1 MGGGGGSENISFSVS
16 PSHHSGNWKTS
27 FLYNLAQ
34 VIAQIFPSTM
44 QPIRVRPVTIPPSQ
58 GNTSS
63 SETPLSPKENLKTE
77 EHLLPTNTSHPSPR
91 KRKTTFLLNPV
102 NVRKY
107 THPFLQTE
115 PLSKVSAPS
124 SVLSRRKRAV
134 PEQPQQSQQEQ
145 ATGSKPSKY
154 DLTEKNI
161 EEKLKLTPE
170 QKALITGDLEK
181 LKKAINKYNALKE
194 KNSKVG
200 QEVLIRQSVLLDSIQ
215 KKLYPK
221 EKAQKTQAAAKPKED
236 KAKAEPAK
244 APEAPKPEEK
254 SKTSIEEV
262 LLEVKTEFKSHRVQI
277 EKILHGIWIAGAPP
291 EGTENYIKIFLQT
304 YKDFDFFFWVDK
316 KTYAAAKFSGIM
328 KKIAFAAAV
337 EDLRASTDQSVQAFI
352 KDYDEL
358 KKKYDEKYTQANT
371 EEEKG
376 KYLDDLK
383 KLLEKHNK
391 ISEEIRSR
399 FDILFLKNMI
409 IMQDNF
415 FNYCQLKGIGNI
427 NDEVRVE
434 YLEKEIKLPA
444 EEITQYKE
452 LIKTNEEKV
461 KKIIKAVND
470 DLGEERVKL
479 KDISELKSMQEAQNV
494 YNYELE
500 ALLRWNYAAATDQV
514 RMYMLKELGGI
525 YTDLDMMPSYSQDI
539 LEIIQKH
546 SSSKEKTKE
555 KPPTPED
562 NRLFEDMFC
571 RRAISDA
578 VLKLATGKETEVSL
592 EKIEKDIDLT
602 RLRESDKPKL
612 QALFKDLEKFAKENP
627 PDKPKTAKKGEEAK
641 KSEEGEKAKGA
652 EGGKSEDGA
661 TVKKKSFFQPM
672 SEMTVRDTMP
682 ILRRYHHY
690 DELGW
695 FIRGL
700 NGLMMAHKGSAAVD
714 AVIRG
719 QQEAYQELAALR
731 QEVLSGAFFK
741 SLEDLIHRKHQS
753 LIGGRLV
760 SNFLAKSL
768 FFDFRQDSI
777 MPEAVSTLGI
787 TGPDLI
793 AEVLVEEYRK
803 WGPIGKDFLSPRG
816 NKLGDDAF
824 LGSYTKIFPDPKDKS
839 KFTLD
844 WLSPK
849 SVGSNDVTPADEST
863 WCGSKKRCVAELLFS
878 DNTKFNSYK
887 PKAVTRTRIDIEK
900 FTSLWSEESKKKLPP
915 GLLERFNVFIEEQTL
930 DILKL
935 ADIDQQIYAAMSAIQ
950 DKDPAAKAS
959 LFSLQLQLANLLRSV
974 QFPIEN
980 RVHFFPQAQ
989 NLQKQTHADYIKS
1002 IELYLKTSSTT
1013 NIVLWHSD
1021 QQNWMLL
1028 FKQLLTIAERRVAI
1042 DGLLNPKEKEKK
1054 KDKEKDKEKEKKP
1067 ESSSGSDSSDSE
1079 WSEAHKDFSKYKELL
1094 QKYEE
1099 LKARDTFSLLTE
1111 AELSTFLETTT
1122 KIAEHR
1128 ELFSVIDQIETSIS
1142 SGYTYRTLE
1151 DKIIKWFSLP
1161 ENDRRNHLLDL
1172 LKQLEKDVNKKESK
1186 PKQKEHKE
1194 WLESL
1199 YDQAKGKWIDEPKKN
1214 IQDLLKK
1221 FEGNPRV
1228 ILRNAD
1234 EFLSK
1239 NELFQKMILTGYPFA
1254 DSLEIMRFMV
1264 ADEGISGIFS
1274 KEPIL
1279 PPPSHSLVG
1288 ILKELYGESSIDL
1301 QDALPAVYE
1310 WILANEEN
1318 TKEEA
1323 FRLLPEGL
1331 GEKLKDKLP
1340 HDLLVPPIDSSV
1352 SPLGVHYSVERGI
1365 ESENV
1370 MASMGGGFFNSVT
1383 YSMARYME
1391 ALFELQQKI
1400 LKKELKSESEIKSIL
1415 EKKGAGPLYNTERAK
1430 LLLEYSKL
1438 GYYLSL
1444 KEINTAAAGLHNL
1457 GQASAHLITQP
1468 IPGAGRVILRDH
1480 DFGLP
1485 LATSM
1490 TDPVGLRS
1498 YDYSGIGGRKDV
1510 FSTPPDVPTLHK
1522 IIDRVKYNLIDWPEF
1537 SSKFSGIF
1545 GDLAFRLGA
1554 KTLELHPQTF
1564 LYRIEG
1570 RCMGLSYLF
1579 LNAQDKMSYS
1589 TLQHNLVTVSSLFQ
1603 TKERDK
1609 LPLSQQDNKF
1619 LKRALDLIEWLQHRG
1634 NRELQIGGVLSS
1646 LEWDISSL
1654 TKLFEKPS
1662 TSSVLVTT
1670 PTHVVT
1676 LHFFN
1681 GIARVTDPNFG
1692 HVDFP
1697 TLEAALYFIEFMV
1710 QVTSEIKARYGISD
1724 DKTVSEQLKVYVADS
1739 PEARNFLQETTDAG
1753 LLTNH
1758 QMTTLERMIVRGEVT
1773 FSGIRTTWSTL
1784 FGMGLTLGGKRIDEK
1799 VKETDLDKALIDG
1812 DVLSDYLS
1820 RNSLDESSVALAK
1833 TLVTVLG
1840 FVEGT
1845 QVISPTMITET
1856 PNDVTSLFQ
1865 TSREKVQHFKKI
1877 IQAFFLDL
1885 SQKIK
1890 NSGLKDTDNV
1900 SVKSVTLEENGD
1912 AIVSLEKT
1920 ETSNK
1925 KPQKT
1930 LVTIS
1935 LSLKEISEAFKT
1947 FGKSLNELAS
1957 TGVMDIEL
1965 GLSVLSLIQYA
1976 RLVDAGKGDSAQAI
1990 FSALLDVKELAEM
2003 TLGTIIQALQKK
2015 FITPTGIDGFRTETV
2030 LARQLQKVGTRVGGT
2045 VGKALSF
2052 ASRVLELPVLETVAG
2067 VWGLVTSVE
2076 ELIHAKTHSERV
2088 AAKVQVSF
2096 DVITL
2101 GMTVSSVVAPLVM
2114 LAVGPIAA
2122 IGMGATS
2129 IARNVAYKEERHYA
2143 WLEYKRFLETAAKHV
2158 LFAYPHKH
2166 LLDLSGNQVL
2176 GDVFLDLRTN
2186 PPILKGKPSYNYDS
2200 LLGSVP
2206 EWTDKQVRNR
2216 LGYAFSITPEWALA
2230 KGHANSLWP
2239 REIPKIPKGIYET
2252 VYLGY
2257 GITYKVHT
2265 EIVYLSNQ
2273 ITWRD
2278 AVLDATSRYYKP
2290 PLTEEGKSSTIIGGD
2305 APLNVI
2311 MLRLLDEVTPSRV
2324 NQTMKYKDYKVNIVG
2339 GKGGVTV
2346 QIGGAGIYNITG
2358 NPNVKN
2364 TISFRAIPE
2373 PLGVTFNLSNHNEQL
2388 VPLTR
2393 TNGTKIEPLKIKQK
2407 GFNIIAG
2414 SAGGYDILVGER
2426 DTHFYVSPGGGKIY
2440 SGIGK
2445 NWYHIPRLKGRLDII
2460 LATNSTEHML
2470 LMETFSYNWLPVYEN
2485 INLLPRNTIANS
2497 TTNNTVGIFISNI
2510 DNSTSFER
2518 WENKFTVKL
2527 ADGIT
2532 LQAQKH
2538 IYGNAT
2544 ETNSTINA
2552 TYVTTLG
2559 INTVDQPTWQKSYP
2573 EEPSYVEAILDWL
2586 KEMGWWFVPEVTILQ
2601 KEETTN
2607 FYSKYKTLVYHPNP
2621 FTELDLHPQ
2630 PGYHTRIDGSVG
2642 DTYIFSESPKANIS
2656 TVELTLAE
2664 DADAPQTVD
2673 LSLLVPTSIR
2683 GKMTNHTK
2691 NGTSIDLE
2699 ISSPRYTLP
2708 LQVNWLEHH
2717 FPRGTRFDI
2726 FSNHNPR
2733 LGEWY
2738 EILNKNASIWH
2749 NLFMNSTLIPERL
2762 VGIHSLNNTVSLMI
2776 SSLRRNNEHILGVEN
2791 RGAVNLKVVGQMYAG
2806 KIKGAMENRHWHTFS
2821 QLLSKFD
2828 ITIPAHSIKH
2838 LAFKGEA
2845 ETNDTILFR
2854 SYLEPAILD
2863 VTNSSTID
2871 YHKWSFYDQI
2881 RVYKTTLNLEGFQMY
2896 NITKAEPNLNRLLMF
2911 VQKQVRIQGRDL
2923 HMKFFHIRTGS
2934 GIGAINILF
2943 KDFFVD
2949 DMSSITE
2956 RTIEGEVKPILVEN
2970 PISLIDPTY
2979 KEHLKH
2985 TLGDTQIDLIQ
2996 YLQEFG
3002 TTTHT
3007 LQLNYNKETHELELP
3022 RQYELKQLVA
3032 LTYVVDA
3039 KESITKEN
3047 SWLFLDKAMKEYRL
3061 PLPTISETYYYLDP
3075 ANGNLYISKVIS
3087 NNESSESKLEQ
3098 AFVLVLPGF
3107 KTRWQ
3112 EYQNIFISNT
3122 RTGSLA
3128 ATSGSGLMFVGP
3140 ELRHIE
3146 FDTKRTIGGTSLP
3159 ERVSSRSGIVFPTTD
3174 QVMVYNPA
3182 LARRFYTYA
3191 DYILWI
3197 LKDRAN
3203 GDSKRAKAYDIYM
3216 LEACMSLKGDKPE
3229 WKIPPSFIQF
3239 AFAYYRAWVSQ
3250 WIKHRIQRGTLI
3262 SLPAKSIQVSLITTQ
3277 TEYFA
3282 NKRRGGFHVFYS
3294 IYGLNNK
3301 LVDHKSPGDMVFDI
3315 SEDVILTVKK
3325 VDESD
3330 YDKRKIYVVLDLATE
3345 EERKL
3350 RADKNVILIPG
3361 GENARKRR

>member
-1 MGGGGGSENISFSVS
+1 MGGGGGSENFSFTAS

-34 VIAQIFPSTM
+34 VIAQIFPSAI
-44 QPIRVRPVTIPPSQ
+44 QPIRVKPVFPPPQTHSNVTTHVPTSDRETNATESQ
-58 GNTSS
+58 EDSLSIKVKHTSS
-63 SETPLSPKENLKTE
+63 LK
-77 EHLLPTNTSHPSPR
+77 NSPR
-91 KRKTTFLLNPV
+91 KRKNIFITNDIDIRDYAKIRKETSSRKEHQKTFIRNKETKDSTV
-102 NVRKY
+102 N
-107 THPFLQTE
+107 
-115 PLSKVSAPS
+115 KV
-124 SVLSRRKRAV
+124 LRRRKRSDDSSNADT
-134 PEQPQQSQQEQ
+134 QP
-145 ATGSKPSKY
+145 TKY
-154 DLTEKNI
+154 DLTDQNI
-161 EEKLKLTPE
+161 DNKLELKSE
-170 QKALITGDLEK
+170 QKALVTEELKK
-181 LKKAINKYNALKE
+181 LKKAINKYNTLEE
-194 KNSKVG
+194 KNSKEG
-200 QEVLIRQSVLLDSIQ
+200 QEALIHQSVLLDSIQ

-221 EKAQKTQAAAKPKED
+221 EKAQRIQTVVKTEEKQTEK
-236 KAKAEPAK
+236 KA
-244 APEAPKPEEK
+244 EK
-254 SKTSIEEV
+254 SKTPVENV
-262 LLEVKTEFKSHRVQI
+262 LLTVKTEFKSHRVQI

-291 EGTENYIKIFLQT
+291 DGTEDYIKIFLQT
-304 YKDFDFFFWVDK
+304 YTDYDFFFWVDK
-316 KTYAAAKFSGIM
+316 NTYAAAKFSGIM

-337 EDLRASTDQSVQAFI
+337 EDLRASTDQSVQTFI
-352 KDYDEL
+352 KDYDDL
-358 KKKYDEKYTQANT
+358 KKKYDEKYTKANT
-371 EEEKG
+371 EAEKS
-376 KYLDDLK
+376 KYLEDLK
-383 KLLEKHNK
+383 GLLDKHNK

-399 FDILFLKNMI
+399 FDLLFLKNMI
-409 IMQDNF
+409 IVQDNF
-415 FNYCQLKGIGNI
+415 FNYCQLKGVGHIDDNT
-427 NDEVRVE
+427 RVE
-434 YLEKEIKLPA
+434 YLEKEVKLPA
-444 EEITQYKE
+444 EEITKYKE

-470 DLGEERVKL
+470 DLGKERVKL
-479 KDISELKSMQEAQNV
+479 KDVSELKSMKEAQNV

-514 RMYMLKELGGI
+514 RMYMLKEHGGI

-539 LEIIQKH
+539 LELIQKH
-546 SSSKEKTKE
+546 SSNKETTKE
-555 KPPTPED
+555 NPPSPTD
-562 NRLFEDMFC
+562 NRLFEDMSC
-571 RRAISDA
+571 RRAISDV
-578 VLKLATGKETEVSL
+578 VLKLATGKATEITL
-592 EKIEKDIDLT
+592 EQVGEDIDLS
-602 RLRESDKPKL
+602 RLSESDKPKL

-627 PDKPKTAKKGEEAK
+627 PEKSKAAQGGEEGK
-641 KSEEGEKAKGA
+641 KTKDNENTKGA
-652 EGGKSEDGA
+652 EEGKTGEDS

-672 SEMTVRDTMP
+672 SETTVRDTMP

-690 DELGW
+690 EELGW

-700 NGLMMAHKGSAAVD
+700 NGLMMAHQGSAAVD

-731 QEVLSGAFFK
+731 QEVLSGAFFN

-803 WGPIGKDFLSPRG
+803 WGPIGKDFLTPRG

-824 LGSYTKIFPDPKDKS
+824 LGSYKKIFPDPQDKS

-844 WLSPK
+844 WLSPL

-878 DNTKFNSYK
+878 DNTEFNSYK

-900 FTSLWSEESKKKLPP
+900 FTSLWTEESRKKLPS
-915 GLLERFNVFIEEQTL
+915 GLLERFNAFIEAKTV

-935 ADIDQQIYAAMSAIQ
+935 MEIDQQIYTTMSAVQ
-950 DKDPAAKAS
+950 NKDPAAKAS
-959 LFSLQLQLANLLRSV
+959 LFSLQLQLSNLIRSS

-980 RVHFFPQAQ
+980 RVHFFPQMQ
-989 NLQKQTHADYIKS
+989 YLQKQSHVDYQKS
-1002 IELYLKTSSTT
+1002 IELYLKTSTSTE
-1013 NIVLWHSD
+1013 IVLWHSE

-1028 FKQLLTIAERRVAI
+1028 FKQLLTLAERHVAI
-1042 DGLLNPKEKEKK
+1042 NDLLNPKEQEKKKKEKK
-1054 KDKEKDKEKEKKP
+1054 KP
-1067 ESSSGSDSSDSE
+1067 NSSSGSDSGSEGSDGEGSE
-1079 WSEAHKDFSKYKELL
+1079 SRKDFSKYKELL
-1094 QKYEE
+1094 KKYEN

-1111 AELSTFLETTT
+1111 AELSEFLETTT
-1122 KIAEHR
+1122 KLAEHR
-1128 ELFSVIDQIETSIS
+1128 DVFSIIDQIETSIS
-1142 SGYTYRTLE
+1142 SGYTYRALE
-1151 DKIIKWFSLP
+1151 EKVIKWFSLP
-1161 ENDRRNHLLDL
+1161 ENDRRKHLLDL
-1172 LKQLEKDVNKKESK
+1172 LKQLEKEASKKDSK
-1186 PKQKEHKE
+1186 SEKSEHAQ

-1228 ILRNAD
+1228 LLKNAD
-1234 EFLSK
+1234 DLLSK
-1239 NELFQKMILTGYPFA
+1239 NELFQKMIRSGYPFMDA
-1254 DSLEIMRFMV
+1254 LEILRFMV
-1264 ADEGISGIFS
+1264 ADEGISGVFS
-1274 KEPIL
+1274 KDPIL

-1288 ILKELYGESSIDL
+1288 TLKELYGEGSIDL

-1365 ESENV
+1365 ESESV
-1370 MASMGGGFFNSVT
+1370 MVSMGGGFFNAVT

-1400 LKKELKSESEIKSIL
+1400 LNKELKSEKDIKDIL
-1415 EKKGAGPLYNTERAK
+1415 EKKGAGPIYDEKRAK
-1430 LLLEYSKL
+1430 LLLEYSQL

-1444 KEINTAAAGLHNL
+1444 KEINTATAGLHNL
-1457 GQASAHLITQP
+1457 GQASAHLITQVL
-1468 IPGAGRVILRDH
+1468 PGAGRLILRDH
-1480 DFGLP
+1480 DFGIP

-1490 TDPVGLRS
+1490 TDPAGLRN
-1498 YDYSGIGGRKDV
+1498 YDYSGIGGRKDI
-1510 FSTPPDVPTLHK
+1510 FSSPPDVPTLHK
-1522 IIDRVKYNLIDWPEF
+1522 IIDRVKYTLMDWPEF
-1537 SSKFSGIF
+1537 FEKYSGIW
-1545 GDLAFRLGA
+1545 GDLAFRLGGSS
-1554 KTLELHPQTF
+1554 LEIHPQKF
-1564 LYRIEG
+1564 LYEVEG

-1579 LNAQDKMSYS
+1579 LATEDRTSYR
-1589 TLQHNLVTVSSLFQ
+1589 TLQENLALVSSLFQ

-1619 LKRALDLIEWLQHRG
+1619 LKRALDLIHWLQHRG
-1634 NRELQIGGVLSS
+1634 NRELKTGGVLST
-1646 LEWDISSL
+1646 LEWDIPSL

-1662 TSSVLVTT
+1662 SPSVLVTT
-1670 PTHVVT
+1670 PTHAVT

-1697 TLEAALYFIEFMV
+1697 SVASALYFIEFMV
-1710 QVTSEIKARYGISD
+1710 QTSSEIKARYGIAD
-1724 DKTVSEQLKVYVADS
+1724 ELPVQQQLKVHVADS
-1739 PEARNFLQETTDAG
+1739 LEARNTWIMPTDAG
-1753 LLTNH
+1753 LVSKH
-1758 QMTTLERMIVRGEVT
+1758 HMPTLERMIVRGEVT
-1773 FSGIRTTWSTL
+1773 FSGIRTTWSKL
-1784 FGMGLTLGGKRIDEK
+1784 FEMGLTIENSRIDDK
-1799 VKETDLDKALIDG
+1799 TKESDLDKAHVDG
-1812 DVLSDYLS
+1812 DILTDYLS
-1820 RNSLDESSVALAK
+1820 KTSLDEATATLAK

-1845 QVISPTMITET
+1845 KIISPNMIAET

-1865 TSREKVQHFKKI
+1865 TSRERIRHFKQL
-1877 IQAFFLDL
+1877 IQSFLSDL

-1890 NSGLKDTDNV
+1890 NSGLKDTDDV
-1900 SVKSVTLEENGD
+1900 SVKSITLEDNGD
-1912 AIVSLEKT
+1912 AIISLEKT
-1920 ETSNK
+1920 ETGQNK
-1925 KPQKT
+1925 AKKKT
-1930 LVTIS
+1930 HITIPVK
-1935 LSLKEISEAFKT
+1935 LKEISEAFKT
-1947 FGKSLNELAS
+1947 FGRSLNELAS

-1976 RLVDAGKGDSAQAI
+1976 RLVDAGKGRSAEAI
-1990 FSALLDVKELAEM
+1990 FNAFLDVKELAEM

-2015 FITPTGIDGFRTETV
+2015 FITPTGIDGFRTETL

-2045 VGKALSF
+2045 VGKALSV

-2101 GMTVSSVVAPLVM
+2101 GMTVSSVVAPLIM

-2129 IARNVAYKEERHYA
+2129 IARNVAYKEERHQL

-2158 LFAYPHKH
+2158 LFAYPEKH
-2166 LLDLSGNQVL
+2166 LLDFSGNQVM
-2176 GDVFLDLRTN
+2176 GDLFLDLRSN
-2186 PPILKGKPSYNYDS
+2186 PPILRGGASYNYDS

-2206 EWTDKQVRNR
+2206 NWSDKQVRNR
-2216 LGYAFSITPEWALA
+2216 LGYAFSLTPEWALA

-2239 REIPKIPKGIYET
+2239 REIPKIPRGIYET

-2257 GITYKVHT
+2257 GIKYKVHT
-2265 EIVYLSNQ
+2265 EIVYLSNK

-2311 MLRLLDEVTPSRV
+2311 MLRLLDEDTPSRV

-2339 GKGGVTV
+2339 GTGGLTV
-2346 QIGGAGIYNITG
+2346 QIGGAGIYNLTG
-2358 NPNVKN
+2358 NPNTKN

-2373 PLGVTFNLSNHNEQL
+2373 PFGVTFNLSNHKEQL

-2393 TNGTKIEPLKIKQK
+2393 TNHTKIEPLKIKQT
-2407 GFNIIAG
+2407 GFNIISG

-2470 LMETFSYNWLPVYEN
+2470 LMETFSYNWLPVNQN
-2485 INLLPRNTIANS
+2485 ISLLPRNTTES
-2497 TTNNTVGIFISNI
+2497 RTPGIFVSNI

-2532 LQAQKH
+2532 LQAQKR

-2559 INTVDQPTWQKSYP
+2559 INTIDQPTWQKSYP

-2601 KEETTN
+2601 KEGTTN
-2607 FYSKYKTLVYHPNP
+2607 FYSQYKTLIYRPNP
-2621 FTELDLHPQ
+2621 FAELDLHPQ
-2630 PGYHTRIDGSVG
+2630 PGYQTRIDGSVG

-2664 DADAPQTVD
+2664 DADSPQTVD

-2683 GKMTNHTK
+2683 GRMTNHTE
-2691 NGTSIDLE
+2691 NGTSIELE
-2699 ISSPRYTLP
+2699 VSSPRYKLP
-2708 LQVNWLEHH
+2708 LQVKWEHK
-2717 FPRGTRFDI
+2717 FPGKTKFDV

-2733 LGEWY
+2733 LEEWY
-2738 EILNKNASIWH
+2738 EILNKNASTWH

-2791 RGAVNLKVVGQMYAG
+2791 RGPVNLKVVGQMYAG
-2806 KIKGAMENRHWHTFS
+2806 KIKGAMENRHWYTFQNPLS
-2821 QLLSKFD
+2821 QFD
-2828 ITIPAHSIKH
+2828 ITIRAHSIRH
-2838 LAFKGEA
+2838 LAFKGET

-2863 VTNSSTID
+2863 VKNSSTID

-2985 TLGDTQIDLIQ
+2985 TLGDTEIDLTQ
-2996 YLQEFG
+2996 YLKEFG
-3002 TTTHT
+3002 STAHT
-3007 LQLNYNKETHELELP
+3007 LKLNYNKETHELTLP
-3022 RQYELKQLVA
+3022 PQYELKQLVA

-3075 ANGNLYISKVIS
+3075 VNGDLYISKVIS
-3087 NNESSESKLEQ
+3087 KNAISESKLEQ

-3122 RTGSLA
+3122 RKESLSSS
-3128 ATSGSGLMFVGP
+3128 SGTGLMFVGP
-3140 ELRHIE
+3140 EIRHIE
-3146 FDTKRTIGGTSLP
+3146 FDTKRTVGGISLP
-3159 ERVSSRSGIVFPTTD
+3159 ERVSSRSGMVFPTTD
-3174 QVMVYNPA
+3174 QVMVYNPE
-3182 LARRFYTYA
+3182 LIRRFYTYA
-3191 DYILWI
+3191 DYMLWI

-3216 LEACMSLKGDKPE
+3216 LEACMSIKGGTPE
-3229 WKIPPSFIQF
+3229 WKIPPSFMQF
-3239 AFAYYRAWVSQ
+3239 AFAYYRAWVNQ
-3250 WIKHRIQRGTLI
+3250 WIKYRIRRGTLI
-3262 SLPAKSIQVSLITTQ
+3262 SLPAKSIQLSLITTQ
-3277 TEYFA
+3277 TDYFTS
-3282 NKRRGGFHVFYS
+3282 RQRGGFHIFYS

-3301 LVDHKSPGDMVFDI
+3301 LIDHKSPGDMLLDI

>member
-1 MGGGGGSENISFSVS
+1 M
-16 PSHHSGNWKTS
+16 
-27 FLYNLAQ
+27 
-34 VIAQIFPSTM
+34 
-44 QPIRVRPVTIPPSQ
+44 
-58 GNTSS
+58 
-63 SETPLSPKENLKTE
+63 
-77 EHLLPTNTSHPSPR
+77 
-91 KRKTTFLLNPV
+91 
-102 NVRKY
+102 
-107 THPFLQTE
+107 
-115 PLSKVSAPS
+115 
-124 SVLSRRKRAV
+124 
-134 PEQPQQSQQEQ
+134 
-145 ATGSKPSKY
+145 
-154 DLTEKNI
+154 
-161 EEKLKLTPE
+161 
-170 QKALITGDLEK
+170 
-181 LKKAINKYNALKE
+181 
-194 KNSKVG
+194 
-200 QEVLIRQSVLLDSIQ
+200 
-215 KKLYPK
+215 
-221 EKAQKTQAAAKPKED
+221 
-236 KAKAEPAK
+236 
-244 APEAPKPEEK
+244 
-254 SKTSIEEV
+254 
-262 LLEVKTEFKSHRVQI
+262 
-277 EKILHGIWIAGAPP
+277 
-291 EGTENYIKIFLQT
+291 
-304 YKDFDFFFWVDK
+304 
-316 KTYAAAKFSGIM
+316 
-328 KKIAFAAAV
+328 
-337 EDLRASTDQSVQAFI
+337 
-352 KDYDEL
+352 
-358 KKKYDEKYTQANT
+358 
-371 EEEKG
+371 
-376 KYLDDLK
+376 
-383 KLLEKHNK
+383 
-391 ISEEIRSR
+391 
-399 FDILFLKNMI
+399 
-409 IMQDNF
+409 
-415 FNYCQLKGIGNI
+415 
-427 NDEVRVE
+427 
-434 YLEKEIKLPA
+434 
-444 EEITQYKE
+444 
-452 LIKTNEEKV
+452 
-461 KKIIKAVND
+461 
-470 DLGEERVKL
+470 
-479 KDISELKSMQEAQNV
+479 
-494 YNYELE
+494 
-500 ALLRWNYAAATDQV
+500 
-514 RMYMLKELGGI
+514 
-525 YTDLDMMPSYSQDI
+525 
-539 LEIIQKH
+539 
-546 SSSKEKTKE
+546 
-555 KPPTPED
+555 
-562 NRLFEDMFC
+562 
-571 RRAISDA
+571 
-578 VLKLATGKETEVSL
+578 
-592 EKIEKDIDLT
+592 
-602 RLRESDKPKL
+602 
-612 QALFKDLEKFAKENP
+612 
-627 PDKPKTAKKGEEAK
+627 
-641 KSEEGEKAKGA
+641 
-652 EGGKSEDGA
+652 
-661 TVKKKSFFQPM
+661 
-672 SEMTVRDTMP
+672 
-682 ILRRYHHY
+682 
-690 DELGW
+690 
-695 FIRGL
+695 
-700 NGLMMAHKGSAAVD
+700 
-714 AVIRG
+714 
-719 QQEAYQELAALR
+719 
-731 QEVLSGAFFK
+731 
-741 SLEDLIHRKHQS
+741 
-753 LIGGRLV
+753 
-760 SNFLAKSL
+760 
-768 FFDFRQDSI
+768 
-777 MPEAVSTLGI
+777 
-787 TGPDLI
+787 
-793 AEVLVEEYRK
+793 
-803 WGPIGKDFLSPRG
+803 
-816 NKLGDDAF
+816 
-824 LGSYTKIFPDPKDKS
+824 
-839 KFTLD
+839 
-844 WLSPK
+844 
-849 SVGSNDVTPADEST
+849 
-863 WCGSKKRCVAELLFS
+863 
-878 DNTKFNSYK
+878 
-887 PKAVTRTRIDIEK
+887 
-900 FTSLWSEESKKKLPP
+900 
-915 GLLERFNVFIEEQTL
+915 
-930 DILKL
+930 
-935 ADIDQQIYAAMSAIQ
+935 
-950 DKDPAAKAS
+950 
-959 LFSLQLQLANLLRSV
+959 
-974 QFPIEN
+974 
-980 RVHFFPQAQ
+980 
-989 NLQKQTHADYIKS
+989 
-1002 IELYLKTSSTT
+1002 
-1013 NIVLWHSD
+1013 
-1021 QQNWMLL
+1021 
-1028 FKQLLTIAERRVAI
+1028 
-1042 DGLLNPKEKEKK
+1042 
-1054 KDKEKDKEKEKKP
+1054 
-1067 ESSSGSDSSDSE
+1067 
-1079 WSEAHKDFSKYKELL
+1079 
-1094 QKYEE
+1094 
-1099 LKARDTFSLLTE
+1099 
-1111 AELSTFLETTT
+1111 
-1122 KIAEHR
+1122 
-1128 ELFSVIDQIETSIS
+1128 
-1142 SGYTYRTLE
+1142 
-1151 DKIIKWFSLP
+1151 
-1161 ENDRRNHLLDL
+1161 
-1172 LKQLEKDVNKKESK
+1172 
-1186 PKQKEHKE
+1186 
-1194 WLESL
+1194 
-1199 YDQAKGKWIDEPKKN
+1199 
-1214 IQDLLKK
+1214 
-1221 FEGNPRV
+1221 
-1228 ILRNAD
+1228 
-1234 EFLSK
+1234 
-1239 NELFQKMILTGYPFA
+1239 
-1254 DSLEIMRFMV
+1254 
-1264 ADEGISGIFS
+1264 
-1274 KEPIL
+1274 
-1279 PPPSHSLVG
+1279 
-1288 ILKELYGESSIDL
+1288 
-1301 QDALPAVYE
+1301 
-1310 WILANEEN
+1310 
-1318 TKEEA
+1318 
-1323 FRLLPEGL
+1323 
-1331 GEKLKDKLP
+1331 
-1340 HDLLVPPIDSSV
+1340 
-1352 SPLGVHYSVERGI
+1352 
-1365 ESENV
+1365 
-1370 MASMGGGFFNSVT
+1370 
-1383 YSMARYME
+1383 
-1391 ALFELQQKI
+1391 
-1400 LKKELKSESEIKSIL
+1400 
-1415 EKKGAGPLYNTERAK
+1415 
-1430 LLLEYSKL
+1430 
-1438 GYYLSL
+1438 
-1444 KEINTAAAGLHNL
+1444 AAAGLQNL
-1457 GQASAHLITQP
+1457 GQASAHLITQAL
-1468 IPGAGRVILRDH
+1468 PGAGRLILRDH
-1480 DFGLP
+1480 DFGIP

-1490 TDPVGLRS
+1490 TNPVGLRN
-1498 YDYSGIGGRKDV
+1498 YDYSGIGGRKDI
-1510 FSTPPDVPTLHK
+1510 FSSPPDVPTLHK
-1522 IIDRVKYNLIDWPEF
+1522 IIDRVKYTLMDWPEF
-1537 SSKFSGIF
+1537 FEKYSGIWR
-1545 GDLAFRLGA
+1545 DLAFRLGGSS
-1554 KTLELHPQTF
+1554 LEIHPQKF
-1564 LYRIEG
+1564 LYEVEG

-1579 LNAQDKMSYS
+1579 LATEDRASYR
-1589 TLQHNLVTVSSLFQ
+1589 TLQENLSLVSSLFQ

-1619 LKRALDLIEWLQHRG
+1619 LKRALDLIHWLQHRG
-1634 NRELQIGGVLSS
+1634 NRELQTGGVLST
-1646 LEWDISSL
+1646 LEWDIPSL

-1662 TSSVLVTT
+1662 SPSVLVTT
-1670 PTHVVT
+1670 PTHAVT

-1710 QVTSEIKARYGISD
+1710 QTSSEIKARYGITD
-1724 DKTVSEQLKVYVADS
+1724 ELPVQKQLKVHVADS
-1739 PEARNFLQETTDAG
+1739 LEARNTWMMPTDAG
-1753 LLTNH
+1753 LVSKH
-1758 QMTTLERMIVRGEVT
+1758 HMPTLERMIVRGEVT
-1773 FSGIRTTWSTL
+1773 FSGIRTTWSKL
-1784 FGMGLTLGGKRIDEK
+1784 FEMGLTLEDKRIDEK
-1799 VKETDLDKALIDG
+1799 VKETDLDKAHVDG
-1812 DVLSDYLS
+1812 DILTDYLS
-1820 RNSLDESSVALAK
+1820 KTSLDEATATLAK

-1845 QVISPTMITET
+1845 KIISPNMITET
-1856 PNDVTSLFQ
+1856 PNDLTSLFQ
-1865 TSREKVQHFKKI
+1865 ASRERVNHFK
-1877 IQAFFLDL
+1877 QLLQSFFSDL
-1885 SQKIK
+1885 SQKIR

-1947 FGKSLNELAS
+1947 FGRSLNELAS

-2003 TLGTIIQALQKK
+2003 TLGTIIQVLQKK

-2045 VGKALSF
+2045 VGKALSI

-2067 VWGLVTSVE
+2067 VWGLFTSVE

-2129 IARNVAYKEERHYA
+2129 IARNVAYKEERHQL
-2143 WLEYKRFLETAAKHV
+2143 WLEYKRFLETAANHV

-2176 GDVFLDLRTN
+2176 GDLFLDLRSN
-2186 PPILKGKPSYNYDS
+2186 PPLLKGKPSYNYDS

-2206 EWTDKQVRNR
+2206 KWTDKQVRNR

-2239 REIPKIPKGIYET
+2239 REIPKIPRGIYET

-2278 AVLDATSRYYKP
+2278 AVLDSTSRYYTP

-2311 MLRLLDEVTPSRV
+2311 MLRLLDEDTSSRV

-2346 QIGGAGIYNITG
+2346 QIGGAGIYNLTG
-2358 NPNVKN
+2358 NPNAKN

-2393 TNGTKIEPLKIKQK
+2393 TNGTKIESLKIKQK

-2470 LMETFSYNWLPVYEN
+2470 LMETFSYNWLPVNQN
-2485 INLLPRNTIANS
+2485 ISLLPRNTTES
-2497 TTNNTVGIFISNI
+2497 RTPGIFISNI

-2532 LQAQKH
+2532 LQAQKR

-2559 INTVDQPTWQKSYP
+2559 INTIDQPTWQKSYP
-2573 EEPSYVEAILDWL
+2573 EEPSYVEAILEWL
-2586 KEMGWWFVPEVTILQ
+2586 KEMKWWFVPEVTILQ
-2601 KEETTN
+2601 KEGTTN

-2699 ISSPRYTLP
+2699 ISSPRYKLP

-2806 KIKGAMENRHWHTFS
+2806 KIKGAMENRHWRTFS
-2821 QLLSKFD
+2821 HLLSKFD

-2923 HMKFFHIRTGS
+2923 HMKFFHIRTGL

-3022 RQYELKQLVA
+3022 RQYKLKQLVA

-3075 ANGNLYISKVIS
+3075 VNGDLYISKVIS
-3087 NNESSESKLEQ
+3087 KNAISESKLEQ

-3122 RTGSLA
+3122 RKESLSSS
-3128 ATSGSGLMFVGP
+3128 SGTGLMFVGP
-3140 ELRHIE
+3140 EIRHIE

-3216 LEACMSLKGDKPE
+3216 LEACMSIKGDKPE
-3229 WKIPPSFIQF
+3229 WKIPPSFMQF

-3282 NKRRGGFHVFYS
+3282 NKRRGGFHIFYS

>member
-1 MGGGGGSENISFSVS
+1 
-16 PSHHSGNWKTS
+16 
-27 FLYNLAQ
+27 
-34 VIAQIFPSTM
+34 M

-91 KRKTTFLLNPV
+91 KRKTTFLIDPV
-102 NVRKY
+102 NIREY
-107 THPFLQTE
+107 THQSLQTE
-115 PLSKVSAPS
+115 HPSKVSLKKS
-124 SVLSRRKRAV
+124 SQILSRKKRTI
-134 PEQPQQSQQEQ
+134 PETESQQE
-145 ATGSKPSKY
+145 ASENTESSKKY

-161 EEKLKLTPE
+161 EEKLKLKPE
-170 QKALITGDLEK
+170 EKDLVKGELEK
-181 LKKAINKYNALKE
+181 LKKAINRYNTLEE
-194 KNSKVG
+194 KNSKEG
-200 QEVLIRQSVLLDSIQ
+200 QEALIRQSVLLDGIQ

-221 EKAQKTQAAAKPKED
+221 EKAQKTQAAAKTKEE
-236 KAKAEPAK
+236 KPKAEPAK
-244 APEAPKPEEK
+244 APEAPKTQTEEK
-254 SKTSIEEV
+254 PKTSVEEV
-262 LLEVKTEFKSHRVQI
+262 LLTVKTEFKSHRVQI
-277 EKILHGIWIAGAPP
+277 ERILHGIWIAGAPP
-291 EGTENYIKIFLQT
+291 EGTEDYIKIFLQT
-304 YKDFDFFFWVDK
+304 YTDFEFFFWVDK
-316 KTYAAAKFSGIM
+316 KTYAAARFSGIM

-337 EDLRASTDQSVQAFI
+337 EDLRASTDPSVQTFI

-383 KLLEKHNK
+383 GLLDKHNK
-391 ISEEIRSR
+391 ISEDIRSR
-399 FDILFLKNMI
+399 FDLLFLKNMI
-409 IMQDNF
+409 IVQDSF
-415 FNYCQLKGIGNI
+415 FNFCQLKGIGNI
-427 NDEVRVE
+427 DDNIRIE
-434 YLEKEIKLPA
+434 YLEKEVKLPA
-444 EEITQYKE
+444 EEITKYKE

-461 KKIIKAVND
+461 KKIVKTVND
-470 DLGEERVKL
+470 DLGEERVKI
-479 KDISELKSMQEAQNV
+479 KDVSELKSMQEAQNV

-641 KSEEGEKAKGA
+641 KSEEGEEAKGA
-652 EGGKSEDGA
+652 EGGKSGEDTA
-661 TVKKKSFFQPM
+661 AKKKSFFQPM

-803 WGPIGKDFLSPRG
+803 WGPIGKDFLTPRG

-824 LGSYTKIFPDPKDKS
+824 LGSYKKIFPDPQDKS

-844 WLSPK
+844 WLSPL

-878 DNTKFNSYK
+878 DNTEFNSYK

-900 FTSLWSEESKKKLPP
+900 FTSLWTEESRKKLPS
-915 GLLERFNVFIEEQTL
+915 GLLERFNAFIEAKTV

-935 ADIDQQIYAAMSAIQ
+935 MEIDQQIYTTMSAVQ
-950 DKDPAAKAS
+950 NKDPAAKAS
-959 LFSLQLQLANLLRSV
+959 LFSLQLQLSNLIRSS

-980 RVHFFPQAQ
+980 RVHFFPQMQ
-989 NLQKQTHADYIKS
+989 YLQKQSHVDYQKS
-1002 IELYLKTSSTT
+1002 IELYLKTSTSTE
-1013 NIVLWHSD
+1013 IVLWHSE

-1028 FKQLLTIAERRVAI
+1028 FKQLLTLAERHVAI
-1042 DGLLNPKEKEKK
+1042 NDLLNPKEQEKKKKEKK
-1054 KDKEKDKEKEKKP
+1054 KP
-1067 ESSSGSDSSDSE
+1067 NSSSGSDSGSEGSDGEGSE
-1079 WSEAHKDFSKYKELL
+1079 SRKDFSKYKELL
-1094 QKYEE
+1094 KKYEN

-1111 AELSTFLETTT
+1111 AELSEFLETTT
-1122 KIAEHR
+1122 KLAEHR
-1128 ELFSVIDQIETSIS
+1128 DVFSIIDQIETSIS
-1142 SGYTYRTLE
+1142 SGYTYRALE
-1151 DKIIKWFSLP
+1151 EKVIKWFSLP
-1161 ENDRRNHLLDL
+1161 ENDRRKHLLDL
-1172 LKQLEKDVNKKESK
+1172 LKQLEKEASKKDSK
-1186 PKQKEHKE
+1186 SEKSEHAQ

-1228 ILRNAD
+1228 LLKNAD
-1234 EFLSK
+1234 DLLSK
-1239 NELFQKMILTGYPFA
+1239 NELFQKMIRSGYPFMDA
-1254 DSLEIMRFMV
+1254 LEILRFMV
-1264 ADEGISGIFS
+1264 ADEGISGVFS
-1274 KEPIL
+1274 KDPIL

-1288 ILKELYGESSIDL
+1288 ILKELYGEGSIDL

-1365 ESENV
+1365 ESESV
-1370 MASMGGGFFNSVT
+1370 MVSMGEGFFNAVT

-1400 LKKELKSESEIKSIL
+1400 LKKELKSEKEIKDIL
-1415 EKKGAGPLYNTERAK
+1415 ERKGAGPIYDEKRAK
-1430 LLLEYSKL
+1430 LLLEYSQL

-1444 KEINTAAAGLHNL
+1444 KEINMAAAGLQNL
-1457 GQASAHLITQP
+1457 GQASAHLITQAL
-1468 IPGAGRVILRDH
+1468 PGAGRLILRDH
-1480 DFGLP
+1480 DFGIP

-1490 TDPVGLRS
+1490 TNPVGLRN
-1498 YDYSGIGGRKDV
+1498 YDYSGIGGRKDI
-1510 FSTPPDVPTLHK
+1510 FSSPPDVPTLHK
-1522 IIDRVKYNLIDWPEF
+1522 IIDRVKYTLMDWPEF
-1537 SSKFSGIF
+1537 FEKYSGIW
-1545 GDLAFRLGA
+1545 GDLAFRLGGSS
-1554 KTLELHPQTF
+1554 LEIHPQKF
-1564 LYRIEG
+1564 LYEVEG

-1579 LNAQDKMSYS
+1579 LATEDRASYR
-1589 TLQHNLVTVSSLFQ
+1589 TLQENLSLVSSLFQ

-1619 LKRALDLIEWLQHRG
+1619 LKRALDLIHWLQHRG
-1634 NRELQIGGVLSS
+1634 NRELQTGGVLST
-1646 LEWDISSL
+1646 LEWDIPSL

-1662 TSSVLVTT
+1662 SPSVLVTT
-1670 PTHVVT
+1670 PTHAVT

-1710 QVTSEIKARYGISD
+1710 QTSSEIKARYGITD
-1724 DKTVSEQLKVYVADS
+1724 ELPVQKQLKVHVADS
-1739 PEARNFLQETTDAG
+1739 LEARNTWMMPTDAG
-1753 LLTNH
+1753 LVSKH
-1758 QMTTLERMIVRGEVT
+1758 HMPTLERMIVRGEVT
-1773 FSGIRTTWSTL
+1773 FSGIRTTWSKL
-1784 FGMGLTLGGKRIDEK
+1784 FEMGLTLEGKRIDEK
-1799 VKETDLDKALIDG
+1799 VKETDLEKAHVDG
-1812 DVLSDYLS
+1812 DILTDYLS
-1820 RNSLDESSVALAK
+1820 KTSLDEATATLAK

-1845 QVISPTMITET
+1845 KIISPNMITET

-1865 TSREKVQHFKKI
+1865 ASRERVNHFK
-1877 IQAFFLDL
+1877 QLLQSFFSDL
-1885 SQKIK
+1885 SQKIR

-1912 AIVSLEKT
+1912 ATISLEKT
-1920 ETSNK
+1920 ETSKNTGN
-1925 KPQKT
+1925 QKT
-1930 LVTIS
+1930 HVTIS
-1935 LSLKEISEAFKT
+1935 VKLKEISEAFKT

-2045 VGKALSF
+2045 VGKALSV

-2129 IARNVAYKEERHYA
+2129 IAKNVAYKEERHYA

-2158 LFAYPHKH
+2158 LFAYPEKH
-2166 LLDLSGNQVL
+2166 LLDFSGNQVM
-2176 GDVFLDLRTN
+2176 GDLFLDLRSN
-2186 PPILKGKPSYNYDS
+2186 PPILRGGASYNYDS
-2200 LLGSVP
+2200 LIGSVP
-2206 EWTDKQVRNR
+2206 NWSDKQVRNR

-2230 KGHANSLWP
+2230 KGHANSRWP
-2239 REIPKIPKGIYET
+2239 REVPKIPSGVYET

-2257 GITYKVHT
+2257 GIKYKVHT

-2290 PLTEEGKSSTIIGGD
+2290 PLTEEGKSSTIIGGES
-2305 APLNVI
+2305 PLNII
-2311 MLRLLDEVTPSRV
+2311 MLRLLDEDSPSRV
-2324 NQTMKYKDYKVNIVG
+2324 NQTMKYKDYKVNIAG
-2339 GKGGVTV
+2339 GRGGVTV

-2358 NPNVKN
+2358 DPNVKN

-2470 LMETFSYNWLPVYEN
+2470 LMETFSYNWLPVNQN
-2485 INLLPRNTIANS
+2485 ISLLPRNTTES
-2497 TTNNTVGIFISNI
+2497 RTPGIFVSNI
-2510 DNSTSFER
+2510 DNNTSFER

-2601 KEETTN
+2601 KEGTTN
-2607 FYSKYKTLVYHPNP
+2607 FYSQYKTLVYRPHP
-2621 FTELDLHPQ
+2621 FAELDLHPQ
-2630 PGYHTRIDGSVG
+2630 PGYHTRIDGSLG

-2683 GKMTNHTK
+2683 GKMTNHTE
-2691 NGTSIDLE
+2691 NGTSIELE
-2699 ISSPRYTLP
+2699 VSSPRYKLP
-2708 LQVNWLEHH
+2708 LQVKWEHK
-2717 FPRGTRFDI
+2717 FPEKTNFDV
-2726 FSNHNPR
+2726 FSTHNPR
-2733 LGEWY
+2733 LKEWY

-2776 SSLRRNNEHILGVEN
+2776 SSSRRNKEHILGVEN
-2791 RGAVNLKVVGQMYAG
+2791 RGPVNLKVVGQMYAG
-2806 KIKGAMENRHWHTFS
+2806 KIKGALQNRHWKTFQRPLS
-2821 QLLSKFD
+2821 QFD

-2838 LAFKGEA
+2838 LAFKGETA
-2845 ETNDTILFR
+2845 TNDTILFR
-2854 SYLEPAILD
+2854 SYLEPAVLE
-2863 VTNSSTID
+2863 VRNSTSNSSSID
-2871 YHKWSFYDQI
+2871 YHKWSFYDEIHIYQ
-2881 RVYKTTLNLEGFQMY
+2881 TTLNLERFQMY
-2896 NITKAEPNLNRLLMF
+2896 NITKVEPNLNRLLMF

-2923 HMKFFHIRTGS
+2923 YMKFFHIRTGL
-2934 GIGAINILF
+2934 GIGAINLIF
-2943 KDFFVD
+2943 KDFFVN

-2956 RTIEGEVKPILVEN
+2956 RTIEGEAKQILVEN
-2970 PISLIDPTY
+2970 PDPLIDPTY
-2979 KEHLKH
+2979 KNHLKH
-2985 TLGDTQIDLIQ
+2985 TLGDTEIDLTQ
-2996 YLQEFG
+2996 YLKEFG
-3002 TTTHT
+3002 AKTHT
-3007 LQLNYNKETHELELP
+3007 LQLNYNKETHELTLP
-3022 RQYELKQLVA
+3022 SQYQLKHLVA
-3032 LTYVVDA
+3032 LTYVVDS
-3039 KESITKEN
+3039 KESVTKEN
-3047 SWLFLDKAMKEYRL
+3047 TWLFLDKAMKEYRL
-3061 PLPTISETYYYLDP
+3061 PLQTLPETYYYLDP
-3075 ANGNLYISKVIS
+3075 INGDLYISKVIS
-3087 NNESSESKLEQ
+3087 KNTLPENKLEQ

-3122 RTGSLA
+3122 RKESLA
-3128 ATSGSGLMFVGP
+3128 SSSGSGLMFVGP

-3146 FDTKRTIGGTSLP
+3146 FDTKRIIGGISLP

-3182 LARRFYTYA
+3182 LAHRFYTYA
-3191 DYILWI
+3191 DYMLWI

-3216 LEACMSLKGDKPE
+3216 LEACMSIKGETPE
-3229 WKIPPSFIQF
+3229 WKIPPSFMQF
-3239 AFAYYRAWVSQ
+3239 AFAYYHAWVNQ
-3250 WIKHRIQRGTLI
+3250 WIKYHIRRGTLI

-3282 NKRRGGFHVFYS
+3282 SRQRRGGFHIFYS

-3301 LVDHKSPGDMVFDI
+3301 LIEHKSPGDMLLDI

-3330 YDKRKIYVVLDLATE
+3330 YAKRKIYVVLDLATE
-3345 EERKL
+3345 EERNL
-3350 RADKNVILIPG
+3350 RTDKNVIIIPG
-3361 GENARKRR
+3361 GENFKRRR

>member
-1 MGGGGGSENISFSVS
+1 
-16 PSHHSGNWKTS
+16 
-27 FLYNLAQ
+27 
-34 VIAQIFPSTM
+34 M
-44 QPIRVRPVTIPPSQ
+44 QPIRVRPLKIPPPR

-63 SETPLSPKENLKTE
+63 SEVTLSPKENLKKE
-77 EHLLPTNTSHPSPR
+77 EHRLPKNTSYPFSR
-91 KRKTTFLLNPV
+91 KRKTTFLIDPV
-102 NVRKY
+102 NIREY
-107 THPFLQTE
+107 THQSLQTE
-115 PLSKVSAPS
+115 HPSKVSLKKS
-124 SVLSRRKRAV
+124 SHILSRKKRTI
-134 PEQPQQSQQEQ
+134 PETESQQE
-145 ATGSKPSKY
+145 ASVNTENLKKY
-154 DLTEKNI
+154 DLTEKNL
-161 EEKLKLTPE
+161 EEKLKLTTE
-170 QKALITGDLEK
+170 QKNLVKGELEK
-181 LKKAINKYNALKE
+181 LKKAINRYNSLPE
-194 KNSKVG
+194 KNSKEG
-200 QEVLIRQSVLLDSIQ
+200 QENLVRQSVLLDSMQ

-221 EKAQKTQAAAKPKED
+221 EKAQKTQAAAKEK
-236 KAKAEPAK
+236 PAK

-254 SKTSIEEV
+254 SKTSIEKV

-291 EGTENYIKIFLQT
+291 DGTEDYIKIFLQT
-304 YKDFDFFFWVDK
+304 YTDFEFFFWVDK
-316 KTYAAAKFSGIM
+316 NTYAAAKFSGIM

-337 EDLRASTDQSVQAFI
+337 EDLRASTDQSVQTFI
-352 KDYDEL
+352 KDYDDL
-358 KKKYDEKYTQANT
+358 KKKYDEKYTKANT
-371 EEEKG
+371 EAEKS
-376 KYLDDLK
+376 KYLEDLK
-383 KLLEKHNK
+383 GLLEKHNK

-399 FDILFLKNMI
+399 FDLLFLKNMI
-409 IMQDNF
+409 IVQDNF

-427 NDEVRVE
+427 DDNIRIE
-434 YLEKEIKLPA
+434 YLEKEVKLPA
-444 EEITQYKE
+444 EEITKYKE

-470 DLGEERVKL
+470 DLGKERVKL
-479 KDISELKSMQEAQNV
+479 KDVSELKSMKEAQNV

-514 RMYMLKELGGI
+514 RMYMLKEHGGI

-539 LEIIQKH
+539 LELIQKH
-546 SSSKEKTKE
+546 SSNKETTKE
-555 KPPTPED
+555 KPPSPTD
-562 NRLFEDMFC
+562 NRLFEDMSC
-571 RRAISDA
+571 RRAISDV
-578 VLKLATGKETEVSL
+578 VLKLATGKATEITL
-592 EKIEKDIDLT
+592 EQVGKDIDLS
-602 RLRESDKPKL
+602 RLSESDKPKL

-627 PDKPKTAKKGEEAK
+627 PEKSKAAQGGEEGK
-641 KSEEGEKAKGA
+641 KTKDNENTKGA
-652 EGGKSEDGA
+652 EEGKTGEDS

-672 SEMTVRDTMP
+672 SETTVRDTMP

-690 DELGW
+690 EELGW

-700 NGLMMAHKGSAAVD
+700 NGLMMAHQGSAAVD

-731 QEVLSGAFFK
+731 QEVLSGAFFN

-803 WGPIGKDFLSPRG
+803 WGPIGKDFLTPRG

-824 LGSYTKIFPDPKDKS
+824 LGSYKKIFPDPQDKS

-844 WLSPK
+844 WLSPL

-878 DNTKFNSYK
+878 DNTEFNSYK
-887 PKAVTRTRIDIEK
+887 PKAVTRTRIDIST
-900 FTSLWSEESKKKLPP
+900 FTSLWTEESRKKLPS
-915 GLLERFNVFIEEQTL
+915 GLLERFNAFIEAKTV

-935 ADIDQQIYAAMSAIQ
+935 MEIDQQIYTTMSAVQ
-950 DKDPAAKAS
+950 NKDPAAKAS
-959 LFSLQLQLANLLRSV
+959 LFSLQLQLSNLIRSS

-980 RVHFFPQAQ
+980 RVHFFPQMQ
-989 NLQKQTHADYIKS
+989 YLQKQSHVDYQKS
-1002 IELYLKTSSTT
+1002 IELYLKTSTSTE
-1013 NIVLWHSD
+1013 IVLWHSE

-1028 FKQLLTIAERRVAI
+1028 FKQLLTLAERHVAI
-1042 DGLLNPKEKEKK
+1042 NDLLNPKEQEKKKKEKK
-1054 KDKEKDKEKEKKP
+1054 KP
-1067 ESSSGSDSSDSE
+1067 NSSSGSDSGSEGSDGEGSE
-1079 WSEAHKDFSKYKELL
+1079 SRKDFSKHKELL
-1094 QKYEE
+1094 QKYEK

-1111 AELSTFLETTT
+1111 SELSEFLETTT
-1122 KIAEHR
+1122 KMAENR
-1128 ELFSVIDQIETSIS
+1128 DLFTVIDQIEAGIS
-1142 SGYTYRTLE
+1142 SGHTYRALE
-1151 DKIIKWFSLP
+1151 EKVIKWFSLP
-1161 ENDRRNHLLDL
+1161 ENDRRKHLLDL
-1172 LKQLEKDVNKKESK
+1172 LKQLEKESSKKDSK
-1186 PKQKEHKE
+1186 SEKSEHAQ

-1228 ILRNAD
+1228 LLKNAD
-1234 EFLSK
+1234 DLLSK
-1239 NELFQKMILTGYPFA
+1239 NELFQKMILSGYPFMDA
-1254 DSLEIMRFMV
+1254 LEILRFMV
-1264 ADEGISGIFS
+1264 ADEGISGVFS
-1274 KEPIL
+1274 KDPIL

-1365 ESENV
+1365 ESESV
-1370 MASMGGGFFNSVT
+1370 MISMGEGFFNAVT

-1400 LKKELKSESEIKSIL
+1400 LKKELKSEKEIKDIL
-1415 EKKGAGPLYNTERAK
+1415 ERKGAGPIYDEKRAK
-1430 LLLEYSKL
+1430 LLLEYSQL

-1444 KEINTAAAGLHNL
+1444 KEINMAAAGLQNL
-1457 GQASAHLITQP
+1457 GQASAHLITQAL
-1468 IPGAGRVILRDH
+1468 PGAGRLILRDH
-1480 DFGLP
+1480 DFGIP

-1490 TDPVGLRS
+1490 TNPVGLRN
-1498 YDYSGIGGRKDV
+1498 YDYSGIGGRKDI
-1510 FSTPPDVPTLHK
+1510 FSSPPDVPTLHK
-1522 IIDRVKYNLIDWPEF
+1522 IIDRVKYTLMDWPEF
-1537 SSKFSGIF
+1537 FEKYSGIW
-1545 GDLAFRLGA
+1545 GDLAFRLGGSS
-1554 KTLELHPQTF
+1554 LEIHPQKF
-1564 LYRIEG
+1564 LYEVEG

-1579 LNAQDKMSYS
+1579 LATEDRASYR
-1589 TLQHNLVTVSSLFQ
+1589 TLQENLSLVSSLFQ

-1619 LKRALDLIEWLQHRG
+1619 LKRALDLIHWLQHRG
-1634 NRELQIGGVLSS
+1634 NRELQTGGVLST
-1646 LEWDISSL
+1646 LEWDIPSL

-1662 TSSVLVTT
+1662 SPSVLVTT
-1670 PTHVVT
+1670 PTHAVT

-1710 QVTSEIKARYGISD
+1710 QTSSEIKARYGITD
-1724 DKTVSEQLKVYVADS
+1724 ELPVQKQLKVHVADS
-1739 PEARNFLQETTDAG
+1739 LEARNTWMMPTDAG
-1753 LLTNH
+1753 LVSKH
-1758 QMTTLERMIVRGEVT
+1758 HMPTLERMIVRGEVT
-1773 FSGIRTTWSTL
+1773 FSGIRTTWSKL
-1784 FGMGLTLGGKRIDEK
+1784 FEMGLTLEGKRIDEK
-1799 VKETDLDKALIDG
+1799 VKETDLEKAHVDG
-1812 DVLSDYLS
+1812 DILTDYLS
-1820 RNSLDESSVALAK
+1820 KTSPDEATATLAK

-1845 QVISPTMITET
+1845 KIISPNMITET

-1865 TSREKVQHFKKI
+1865 ASRERVNHFK
-1877 IQAFFLDL
+1877 QLLQSFFSDL
-1885 SQKIK
+1885 SQKIR

-1912 AIVSLEKT
+1912 ATISLEKT
-1920 ETSNK
+1920 ETSKNTGN
-1925 KPQKT
+1925 QKT
-1930 LVTIS
+1930 HVTIS
-1935 LSLKEISEAFKT
+1935 VKLKEISEAFKT

-2045 VGKALSF
+2045 VGKALSV

-2158 LFAYPHKH
+2158 LFAYPEKH
-2166 LLDLSGNQVL
+2166 LLDFSGNQVM
-2176 GDVFLDLRTN
+2176 GDLFLDLRSN
-2186 PPILKGKPSYNYDS
+2186 PPILRGGASYNYDS
-2200 LLGSVP
+2200 LIGSVP
-2206 EWTDKQVRNR
+2206 NWSDKQVRNR
-2216 LGYAFSITPEWALA
+2216 LGYAFSLTPEWALA

-2239 REIPKIPKGIYET
+2239 REIPKIPRGIYET

-2257 GITYKVHT
+2257 GIKYKVHT

-2311 MLRLLDEVTPSRV
+2311 MLRLLDEDTPSRV

-2339 GKGGVTV
+2339 GTGGLTV

-2470 LMETFSYNWLPVYEN
+2470 LMETFSYNWLPVNQN
-2485 INLLPRNTIANS
+2485 ISLLPRNTTES
-2497 TTNNTVGIFISNI
+2497 RTPGIFVSNI
-2510 DNSTSFER
+2510 DNNTSFER

-2586 KEMGWWFVPEVTILQ
+2586 KKMGWWFVPEVTILQ
-2601 KEETTN
+2601 KEGTTN
-2607 FYSKYKTLVYHPNP
+2607 FYSQYNTLVYRPHP
-2621 FTELDLHPQ
+2621 FAELDLHPQ
-2630 PGYHTRIDGSVG
+2630 PGYHTRIDGSLG

-2683 GKMTNHTK
+2683 GKMTNHTE
-2691 NGTSIDLE
+2691 NGTSIELE
-2699 ISSPRYTLP
+2699 VSSPRYKLP
-2708 LQVNWLEHH
+2708 LQVKWEHK
-2717 FPRGTRFDI
+2717 FPGKTKFDV
-2726 FSNHNPR
+2726 FSTHNPR
-2733 LGEWY
+2733 LKEWY

-2776 SSLRRNNEHILGVEN
+2776 SSLRRNKEHILGVEN
-2791 RGAVNLKVVGQMYAG
+2791 RGPVNLKVVGQMYAG
-2806 KIKGAMENRHWHTFS
+2806 KIKGAMENRHWYTFQSPLS
-2821 QLLSKFD
+2821 QFD

-2838 LAFKGEA
+2838 LAFKGETA
-2845 ETNDTILFR
+2845 TNDTILFR
-2854 SYLEPAILD
+2854 SYLEPAVLE
-2863 VTNSSTID
+2863 VRNSTSNSSSID
-2871 YHKWSFYDQI
+2871 YHKWSFYDEIHIYQ
-2881 RVYKTTLNLEGFQMY
+2881 TTLNLERFQMY
-2896 NITKAEPNLNRLLMF
+2896 NITKVEPNLNRLLMF

-2923 HMKFFHIRTGS
+2923 YMKFFHIRTGS
-2934 GIGAINILF
+2934 GIGAINFIF
-2943 KDFFVD
+2943 KDFFVK

-2956 RTIEGEVKPILVEN
+2956 RTIEGEAKPIFVEDPN
-2970 PISLIDPTY
+2970 PLIDPTY
-2979 KEHLKH
+2979 KNHLKH
-2985 TLGDTQIDLIQ
+2985 TLGDTEIDLIQ
-2996 YLQEFG
+2996 YLKEFG
-3002 TTTHT
+3002 AKTHT
-3007 LQLNYNKETHELELP
+3007 LQLNYNKETHELTLP
-3022 RQYELKQLVA
+3022 SQYQLKHLVA

-3039 KESITKEN
+3039 KESVTKEN
-3047 SWLFLDKAMKEYRL
+3047 TWLFLDKAMKEYRL
-3061 PLPTISETYYYLDP
+3061 PLQTLPETYYYLDP
-3075 ANGNLYISKVIS
+3075 INGDLYISKVIS
-3087 NNESSESKLEQ
+3087 KNTVSENKLEQ

-3107 KTRWQ
+3107 KTQWQ

-3122 RTGSLA
+3122 RKESLSSSSGTGLI
-3128 ATSGSGLMFVGP
+3128 FVGP
-3140 ELRHIE
+3140 EIRHIE
-3146 FDTKRTIGGTSLP
+3146 FDTKRTVGGISLP

-3174 QVMVYNPA
+3174 QVMVYNPE
-3182 LARRFYTYA
+3182 LIRRFYTYA
-3191 DYILWI
+3191 DYMLWI

-3216 LEACMSLKGDKPE
+3216 LEACMSIKGGTPE
-3229 WKIPPSFIQF
+3229 WKIPPSFMQF
-3239 AFAYYRAWVSQ
+3239 AFAYYRAWVNQ
-3250 WIKHRIQRGTLI
+3250 WIKYRIRRGTLI
-3262 SLPAKSIQVSLITTQ
+3262 SLPAKSIQLSLITTQ
-3277 TEYFA
+3277 TDYFTS
-3282 NKRRGGFHVFYS
+3282 RQRGGFHIFYS

-3301 LVDHKSPGDMVFDI
+3301 LIDHKSPGDMLLDI

-3350 RADKNVILIPG
+3350 RTDKNVIIIPG
-3361 GENARKRR
+3361 GENFKRRR

>member
-1 MGGGGGSENISFSVS
+1 MSFSVS

-77 EHLLPTNTSHPSPR
+77 EHLLPTNTSRPSPR
-91 KRKTTFLLNPV
+91 KRKTTILLNPV

-115 PLSKVSAPS
+115 PLSKVRAPS
-124 SVLSRRKRAV
+124 SVLSRRKRAA
-134 PEQPQQSQQEQ
+134 PDQPQQEASVNTE
-145 ATGSKPSKY
+145 SKKKY

-161 EEKLKLTPE
+161 EEKLKLNSE
-170 QKALITGDLEK
+170 QKALVIGELEK
-181 LKKAINKYNALKE
+181 LKKAINRYNTLEE

-200 QEVLIRQSVLLDSIQ
+200 QEALIRQSVLLDSIQ

-221 EKAQKTQAAAKPKED
+221 EKAQKTQAAAKPKEE
-236 KAKAEPAK
+236 KPKAEPAK

-254 SKTSIEEV
+254 SKTSVEEV
-262 LLEVKTEFKSHRVQI
+262 LLTVKTEFKSHRVQI

-291 EGTENYIKIFLQT
+291 EGTEDYIKTFLQT
-304 YKDFDFFFWVDK
+304 YKDFEFFFWVDK
-316 KTYAAAKFSGIM
+316 KTYAAARFSGIM

-371 EEEKG
+371 EAEKS
-376 KYLDDLK
+376 KYLEDLK
-383 KLLEKHNK
+383 GLLDKHNK
-391 ISEEIRSR
+391 ISEKIRSR
-399 FDILFLKNMI
+399 FDLLFLKNMI
-409 IMQDNF
+409 IVQDNF

-427 NDEVRVE
+427 DDNIRIE

-444 EEITQYKE
+444 EEITKYKE

-470 DLGEERVKL
+470 DLGKERVKL
-479 KDISELKSMQEAQNV
+479 KDVSELKSMQEAQNV

-514 RMYMLKELGGI
+514 RMYMLKEHGGI
-525 YTDLDMMPSYSQDI
+525 YTDLDMMPSYSQEI
-539 LEIIQKH
+539 LELIKKH
-546 SSSKEKTKE
+546 STGKEKTKE
-555 KPPTPED
+555 KHPSPQD
-562 NRLFEDMFC
+562 NRLFEDMSC

-578 VLKLATGKETEVSL
+578 VLKLAIGKATEVTL
-592 EKIEKDIDLT
+592 EQVGKDIDLS
-602 RLRESDKPKL
+602 RLSETDKPKL
-612 QALFKDLEKFAKENP
+612 QALFKDLENFAKENP
-627 PDKPKTAKKGEEAK
+627 PDKPKGAEGNKGEE
-641 KSEEGEKAKGA
+641 
-652 EGGKSEDGA
+652 
-661 TVKKKSFFQPM
+661 TTLKKKSFFQPM
-672 SEMTVRDTMP
+672 SETTVRDTMP

-731 QEVLSGAFFK
+731 QEVLSGAFFN

-753 LIGGRLV
+753 LIGKHLV

-824 LGSYTKIFPDPKDKS
+824 LGSYTKIFFDPKDKS

-878 DNTKFNSYK
+878 DNTEFNSYK
-887 PKAVTRTRIDIEK
+887 PKAVTRTRIDIST
-900 FTSLWSEESKKKLPP
+900 FTSLWTEESRKKLPS
-915 GLLERFNVFIEEQTL
+915 GLLERFNAIIEEKTV

-935 ADIDQQIYAAMSAIQ
+935 AEIDQQIYATMSAIQ

-959 LFSLQLQLANLLRSV
+959 LFSLQLQLANLIRSS

-980 RVHFFPQAQ
+980 RIHFFPQAQ
-989 NLQKQTHADYIKS
+989 NLQKQTHDDYKKS

-1054 KDKEKDKEKEKKP
+1054 KDKEKGKEKEKKP

-1079 WSEAHKDFSKYKELL
+1079 GSEAHKDFSKYKELL

-1161 ENDRRNHLLDL
+1161 ENERRKHLLDL
-1172 LKQLEKDVNKKESK
+1172 LKQLEKEASKKDSK
-1186 PKQKEHKE
+1186 SEKSKHAQ

-1234 EFLSK
+1234 ELLSK

-1279 PPPSHSLVG
+1279 PPPSNLLIG
-1288 ILKELYGESSIDL
+1288 ILKQLYGESPIDL

-1365 ESENV
+1365 ESESV

-1400 LKKELKSESEIKSIL
+1400 LKKELKSEAEVKAIL

-1522 IIDRVKYNLIDWPEF
+1522 IIDRVKYSLMDWPEF
-1537 SSKFSGIF
+1537 FEKYSGIW
-1545 GDLAFRLGA
+1545 GDLAFRLGGSS
-1554 KTLELHPQTF
+1554 LEIHPQKF
-1564 LYRIEG
+1564 LYEVEG

-1579 LNAQDKMSYS
+1579 LATEDRASYR
-1589 TLQHNLVTVSSLFQ
+1589 TLQENLSLVSSLFQ

-1619 LKRALDLIEWLQHRG
+1619 LKRALDLIHWLQYRG
-1634 NRELQIGGVLSS
+1634 NRELQTGGVLST
-1646 LEWDISSL
+1646 LEWDIPSL

-1662 TSSVLVTT
+1662 SPSVLVTT

-1710 QVTSEIKARYGISD
+1710 QVTSEIKARYGITD
-1724 DKTVSEQLKVYVADS
+1724 ELPVQKQLKVHVADS
-1739 PEARNFLQETTDAG
+1739 LEARNTWMMPTDAG
-1753 LLTNH
+1753 LVSKH
-1758 QMTTLERMIVRGEVT
+1758 HMPTLERMIVRGEVT
-1773 FSGIRTTWSTL
+1773 FSGIRTTWSKL
-1784 FGMGLTLGGKRIDEK
+1784 FEMGLTLEGKRIDEK
-1799 VKETDLDKALIDG
+1799 VKETDLDKAHVDG
-1812 DVLSDYLS
+1812 DILTDYLS
-1820 RNSLDESSVALAK
+1820 KTSLDEATATLAK

-1845 QVISPTMITET
+1845 KIISPNMITET
-1856 PNDVTSLFQ
+1856 PNDLTSLFQ
-1865 TSREKVQHFKKI
+1865 TSRERVQHFKKL

-1912 AIVSLEKT
+1912 ATISLEKT

-1930 LVTIS
+1930 HVTIPVK
-1935 LSLKEISEAFKT
+1935 LKEISEAFKT
-1947 FGKSLNELAS
+1947 FGKNLNELAS

-1990 FSALLDVKELAEM
+1990 FSVLLDVKELAEM
-2003 TLGTIIQALQKK
+2003 TLGTVIQVLQKK

-2045 VGKALSF
+2045 VGKALSI

-2088 AAKVQVSF
+2088 SAKVQVSF

-2129 IARNVAYKEERHYA
+2129 IARNVAYKEERHQL
-2143 WLEYKRFLETAAKHV
+2143 WLEYKRFLETAAKHI
-2158 LFAYPHKH
+2158 LFAYPEKH
-2166 LLDLSGNQVL
+2166 LLDFSGNQVM
-2176 GDVFLDLRTN
+2176 GDLFLDLRSN
-2186 PPILKGKPSYNYDS
+2186 PPLLKGKPSYNYDS

-2206 EWTDKQVRNR
+2206 KWTDKQVRNR

-2278 AVLDATSRYYKP
+2278 AVLDSTSRYYKP

-2311 MLRLLDEVTPSRV
+2311 MLRLLDEDTSSRV

-2346 QIGGAGIYNITG
+2346 QIGGAGIYNLTG
-2358 NPNVKN
+2358 NPNAKN

-2393 TNGTKIEPLKIKQK
+2393 TNGTKIESLKIKQK

-2470 LMETFSYNWLPVYEN
+2470 LMETFSYNWLPVNQN
-2485 INLLPRNTIANS
+2485 ISLLPRNTTES
-2497 TTNNTVGIFISNI
+2497 RTPGIFISNI

-2532 LQAQKH
+2532 LQAQKR

-2559 INTVDQPTWQKSYP
+2559 INTIDQPTWQKSYP
-2573 EEPSYVEAILDWL
+2573 EEPSYVEAILEWL
-2586 KEMGWWFVPEVTILQ
+2586 KEMKWWFVPEVTILQ
-2601 KEETTN
+2601 KEGTTN

-2699 ISSPRYTLP
+2699 ISSPRYKLP

-2791 RGAVNLKVVGQMYAG
+2791 RGAVNLKVMGQMYAG
-2806 KIKGAMENRHWHTFS
+2806 KIKGAMENRHWRTFS

-2838 LAFKGEA
+2838 LAFKGET

-2854 SYLEPAILD
+2854 SYLEPAILE
-2863 VTNSSTID
+2863 VRNSTPVD
-2871 YHKWSFYDQI
+2871 YHTWSFYDQI
-2881 RVYKTTLNLEGFQMY
+2881 HIYQTTLNLERFQMY
-2896 NITKAEPNLNRLLMF
+2896 NITEAAPTLNRLLMF

-2923 HMKFFHIRTGS
+2923 HMKFFHIRTGL

-2979 KEHLKH
+2979 KDHLKLN
-2985 TLGDTQIDLIQ
+2985 LGDTQIDLIQ

-3075 ANGNLYISKVIS
+3075 VNGDLYISKVIS
-3087 NNESSESKLEQ
+3087 KNAISESKLEQ

-3122 RTGSLA
+3122 RKESLSSS
-3128 ATSGSGLMFVGP
+3128 SGTGLMFVGP
-3140 ELRHIE
+3140 EIRHIE

-3216 LEACMSLKGDKPE
+3216 LEACMSIKGDKPE
-3229 WKIPPSFIQF
+3229 WKIPPSFMQF

>member
-124 SVLSRRKRAV
+124 SVLSRRKRAA
-134 PEQPQQSQQEQ
+134 PDQPQQEASEN
-145 ATGSKPSKY
+145 TESSKKY

-161 EEKLKLTPE
+161 EEKLKLNSE

-200 QEVLIRQSVLLDSIQ
+200 QEALIRQSVLLDSIQ

-221 EKAQKTQAAAKPKED
+221 EKAQKTQAPAKPKEE
-236 KAKAEPAK
+236 KKKVEEEKPKAEPAK

-254 SKTSIEEV
+254 PKTSVEEV
-262 LLEVKTEFKSHRVQI
+262 LLTVKTEFKSHRVQI

-304 YKDFDFFFWVDK
+304 YKDFEFFFWVDK

-337 EDLRASTDQSVQAFI
+337 EDLRASTDQSVQTFI

-399 FDILFLKNMI
+399 FDLLFLKNMI
-409 IMQDNF
+409 IMQDSF
-415 FNYCQLKGIGNI
+415 FNYCQLKGIGSI
-427 NDEVRVE
+427 TDEVRIE

-461 KKIIKAVND
+461 KKIVKTVND
-470 DLGEERVKL
+470 DLGEERVKI

-514 RMYMLKELGGI
+514 RMYMLKEHGGI
-525 YTDLDMMPSYSQDI
+525 YMDLDMMPSYSQDI

-627 PDKPKTAKKGEEAK
+627 PDKPKGAEGNKGEE
-641 KSEEGEKAKGA
+641 
-652 EGGKSEDGA
+652 
-661 TVKKKSFFQPM
+661 TTLKKKSFFQPM
-672 SEMTVRDTMP
+672 SETTVRDTMP

-741 SLEDLIHRKHQS
+741 SLEDLIHHKHQS

-760 SNFLAKSL
+760 ANFLAKSL

-887 PKAVTRTRIDIEK
+887 PKAVTRTRIDIST

-935 ADIDQQIYAAMSAIQ
+935 AEIDRQIYATMSAIQ

-1054 KDKEKDKEKEKKP
+1054 KDKEKGKEKEKKP

-1079 WSEAHKDFSKYKELL
+1079 GSEAHKDFSKYKELL

-1142 SGYTYRTLE
+1142 SGYTYRALE
-1151 DKIIKWFSLP
+1151 EKVIKWFSLP
-1161 ENDRRNHLLDL
+1161 ENDRRKHLLDL
-1172 LKQLEKDVNKKESK
+1172 LKQLEKDVNKKEPK

-1199 YDQAKGKWIDEPKKN
+1199 YDQAKEKWIDDPKKK

-1234 EFLSK
+1234 ELLSK
-1239 NELFQKMILTGYPFA
+1239 NELFQKMIQSGYPFA
-1254 DSLEIMRFMV
+1254 DVMDIIRFMV

-1279 PPPSHSLVG
+1279 PPPSNLLVG
-1288 ILKELYGESSIDL
+1288 ILKQLYGESPIDL
-1301 QDALPAVYE
+1301 QDALPAVYD

-1323 FRLLPEGL
+1323 FRLLPENL
-1331 GEKLKDKLP
+1331 KDHLKDKLP
-1340 HDLLVPPIDSSV
+1340 HDLLAPPIDSWV
-1352 SPLGVHYSVERGI
+1352 SPLGVRYSVERGI
-1365 ESENV
+1365 ESESV

-1400 LKKELKSESEIKSIL
+1400 IKKELKSEAEVKAIL

-1444 KEINTAAAGLHNL
+1444 KEINTAASGLHNL

-1646 LEWDISSL
+1646 LEWDIPSL
-1654 TKLFEKPS
+1654 TKLFEKPL

-1676 LHFFN
+1676 VHMFDN
-1681 GIARVTDPNFG
+1681 AVRVTDPNFG
-1692 HVDFP
+1692 HADFP

-1724 DKTVSEQLKVYVADS
+1724 DKTVSEQLKVHVADS

-1758 QMTTLERMIVRGEVT
+1758 QMTTLDRMTVRGEVT

-1820 RNSLDESSVALAK
+1820 KTSLDEATATLAK

-1845 QVISPTMITET
+1845 KIISPNMITET
-1856 PNDVTSLFQ
+1856 PNDLTSLFQ
-1865 TSREKVQHFKKI
+1865 TSRERVQHFKKL

-1920 ETSNK
+1920 ETSKNTGN
-1925 KPQKT
+1925 QKT
-1930 LVTIS
+1930 LVTIPVK
-1935 LSLKEISEAFKT
+1935 LKEISEAFKT
-1947 FGKSLNELAS
+1947 FGKNLNELAS

-2003 TLGTIIQALQKK
+2003 TLGTVIQALQKK

-2088 AAKVQVSF
+2088 SAKVQVSF

-2129 IARNVAYKEERHYA
+2129 IAKNVAYKEERHYA

-2158 LFAYPHKH
+2158 VFAYPHKH

-2176 GDVFLDLRTN
+2176 GDLFLDLRSN

-2206 EWTDKQVRNR
+2206 KWTDKQVRNR
-2216 LGYAFSITPEWALA
+2216 LGYAFSLTPEWALA

-2265 EIVYLSNQ
+2265 EIVYLSNK

-2278 AVLDATSRYYKP
+2278 AVLDPTSRYYKP

-2311 MLRLLDEVTPSRV
+2311 MLRLLDEDTSSRV

-2358 NPNVKN
+2358 NPNAKN

-2393 TNGTKIEPLKIKQK
+2393 TNGTKIESLKIKQK

-2470 LMETFSYNWLPVYEN
+2470 LMETFSYNWLPVNQN
-2485 INLLPRNTIANS
+2485 ISLLPRNTTES
-2497 TTNNTVGIFISNI
+2497 RTPGIFISNI

-2532 LQAQKH
+2532 LQAQKR

-2559 INTVDQPTWQKSYP
+2559 INTIDQPTWQKSYP
-2573 EEPSYVEAILDWL
+2573 EEPSYVEAILEWL
-2586 KEMGWWFVPEVTILQ
+2586 KEMKWWFVPEVTILQ
-2601 KEETTN
+2601 KEGTTN

-2699 ISSPRYTLP
+2699 ISSPRYKLP

-2806 KIKGAMENRHWHTFS
+2806 KIKGAMENRHWYTFS

-2854 SYLEPAILD
+2854 SYLEPAILE
-2863 VTNSSTID
+2863 VRNSTPVD

-2923 HMKFFHIRTGS
+2923 HMKFFHIRTGL

-2979 KEHLKH
+2979 REHLKH

-3022 RQYELKQLVA
+3022 RQYKLKQLVA

-3075 ANGNLYISKVIS
+3075 VNGDLYISKVIS
-3087 NNESSESKLEQ
+3087 KNAISESKLEQ

-3122 RTGSLA
+3122 RKESLSSS
-3128 ATSGSGLMFVGP
+3128 SGTGLMFVGP
-3140 ELRHIE
+3140 EIRHIE

-3182 LARRFYTYA
+3182 LTHKFYTYA

-3216 LEACMSLKGDKPE
+3216 LEACMSIKGDKPE
-3229 WKIPPSFIQF
+3229 WKIPPSFMQF

-3301 LVDHKSPGDMVFDI
+3301 LIDHKSPGDMVFDI

>member
-1 MGGGGGSENISFSVS
+1 
-16 PSHHSGNWKTS
+16 
-27 FLYNLAQ
+27 
-34 VIAQIFPSTM
+34 M

-77 EHLLPTNTSHPSPR
+77 EHLLPTNTSRPSPR
-91 KRKTTFLLNPV
+91 KRKTTILLNPV

-115 PLSKVSAPS
+115 PLSKVRAPS
-124 SVLSRRKRAV
+124 SVLSRRKRAA

-161 EEKLKLTPE
+161 EEKLKLNSE
-170 QKALITGDLEK
+170 QKALVIGELEK
-181 LKKAINKYNALKE
+181 LKKAINRYNTLEE
-194 KNSKVG
+194 KNSKEG
-200 QEVLIRQSVLLDSIQ
+200 QEALIRQSVLLDGIQ

-221 EKAQKTQAAAKPKED
+221 EKAQKTQAAAKTKEE
-236 KAKAEPAK
+236 KPKAEPAK

-254 SKTSIEEV
+254 SKTSVEEV
-262 LLEVKTEFKSHRVQI
+262 LLTVKTEFKSHRVQI

-291 EGTENYIKIFLQT
+291 EGTEDYIKTFLQT
-304 YKDFDFFFWVDK
+304 YKDFEFFFWVDK
-316 KTYAAAKFSGIM
+316 KTYAAARFSGIM

-371 EEEKG
+371 EAEKS
-376 KYLDDLK
+376 KYLEDLK
-383 KLLEKHNK
+383 GLLDKHNK
-391 ISEEIRSR
+391 ISEKIRSR
-399 FDILFLKNMI
+399 FDLLFLKNMI
-409 IMQDNF
+409 IVQDNF

-427 NDEVRVE
+427 DDNIRIE

-444 EEITQYKE
+444 EEITKYKE

-470 DLGEERVKL
+470 DLGKERVKL
-479 KDISELKSMQEAQNV
+479 KDVSELKSMKEAQNV

-514 RMYMLKELGGI
+514 RMYMLKEHGGI
-525 YTDLDMMPSYSQDI
+525 YTDLDMMPSYSQEI
-539 LEIIQKH
+539 LELIKKH
-546 SSSKEKTKE
+546 STGKEKTKE
-555 KPPTPED
+555 KHPSPQD
-562 NRLFEDMFC
+562 NRLFEDMSC

-578 VLKLATGKETEVSL
+578 VLKLAIGKATEVTL
-592 EKIEKDIDLT
+592 EQVGKDIDLS
-602 RLRESDKPKL
+602 RLSEADKPKL
-612 QALFKDLEKFAKENP
+612 KALFKDLENFAKENP
-627 PDKPKTAKKGEEAK
+627 PDKSKGAEENKGEE
-641 KSEEGEKAKGA
+641 
-652 EGGKSEDGA
+652 
-661 TVKKKSFFQPM
+661 TTLKKKSFFQPM
-672 SEMTVRDTMP
+672 SETTVRDTMP

-731 QEVLSGAFFK
+731 QEVLSGAFFN

-753 LIGGRLV
+753 LIGKHLV

-824 LGSYTKIFPDPKDKS
+824 LGSYTKIFFDPKDKS

-878 DNTKFNSYK
+878 DNTEFNSYK
-887 PKAVTRTRIDIEK
+887 PKAVTRTRIDIST
-900 FTSLWSEESKKKLPP
+900 FTSLWTEESRKKLPS
-915 GLLERFNVFIEEQTL
+915 GLLERFNAIIEEKTV

-935 ADIDQQIYAAMSAIQ
+935 AEIDQQIYATMSAIQ

-959 LFSLQLQLANLLRSV
+959 LFSLQLQLANLIRSS

-980 RVHFFPQAQ
+980 RIHFFPQAQ
-989 NLQKQTHADYIKS
+989 NLQKQTHDDYKKS

-1054 KDKEKDKEKEKKP
+1054 KDKEKGKEKEKKP

-1079 WSEAHKDFSKYKELL
+1079 GSEAHKDFSKYKELL

-1161 ENDRRNHLLDL
+1161 ENERRKHLLDL
-1172 LKQLEKDVNKKESK
+1172 LKQLEKEASKKDSK
-1186 PKQKEHKE
+1186 SEKSKHAQ

-1234 EFLSK
+1234 ELLSK

-1279 PPPSHSLVG
+1279 PPPSNLLIG
-1288 ILKELYGESSIDL
+1288 ILKQLYGESPIDL

-1365 ESENV
+1365 ESESV

-1400 LKKELKSESEIKSIL
+1400 LKKELKSEAEVKAIL

-1522 IIDRVKYNLIDWPEF
+1522 IIDRVKYSLMDWPEF
-1537 SSKFSGIF
+1537 FEKYSGIW
-1545 GDLAFRLGA
+1545 GDLAFRLGGSS
-1554 KTLELHPQTF
+1554 LEIHPQKF
-1564 LYRIEG
+1564 LYEVEG

-1579 LNAQDKMSYS
+1579 LATEDRASYR
-1589 TLQHNLVTVSSLFQ
+1589 TLQENLSLVSSLFQ

-1619 LKRALDLIEWLQHRG
+1619 LKRALDLIHWLQYRG
-1634 NRELQIGGVLSS
+1634 NRELQTGGVLST
-1646 LEWDISSL
+1646 LEWDIPSL

-1662 TSSVLVTT
+1662 SPSVLVTT

-1710 QVTSEIKARYGISD
+1710 QVTSEIKARYGITD
-1724 DKTVSEQLKVYVADS
+1724 ELPVQQQLKVHVADS
-1739 PEARNFLQETTDAG
+1739 LEARNTWMMPTDAG
-1753 LLTNH
+1753 LVSKH
-1758 QMTTLERMIVRGEVT
+1758 HMPTLERMIVRGEVT
-1773 FSGIRTTWSTL
+1773 FSGIRTTWSKL
-1784 FGMGLTLGGKRIDEK
+1784 FEMGLTLEGKRIDEK
-1799 VKETDLDKALIDG
+1799 VKETDLDKAHVDG
-1812 DVLSDYLS
+1812 DILTDYLS
-1820 RNSLDESSVALAK
+1820 KTSLDEATATLAK

-1845 QVISPTMITET
+1845 KIISPNMITET
-1856 PNDVTSLFQ
+1856 PNDLTSLFQ
-1865 TSREKVQHFKKI
+1865 ASRERVNHFK
-1877 IQAFFLDL
+1877 QLLQSFFSDL
-1885 SQKIK
+1885 SQKIR

-1990 FSALLDVKELAEM
+1990 FSVLLDVKELAEM
-2003 TLGTIIQALQKK
+2003 TLGTVIQALQKK

-2045 VGKALSF
+2045 VGKALSI

-2129 IARNVAYKEERHYA
+2129 IARNVAYKEERHQL
-2143 WLEYKRFLETAAKHV
+2143 WLEYKRFLETAAKHI
-2158 LFAYPHKH
+2158 LFAYPEKH
-2166 LLDLSGNQVL
+2166 LLDFSGNQVM
-2176 GDVFLDLRTN
+2176 GDLFLDLRSN
-2186 PPILKGKPSYNYDS
+2186 PPLLKGKPSYNYDS

-2206 EWTDKQVRNR
+2206 KWTDKQVRNR

-2239 REIPKIPKGIYET
+2239 REIPKIPRGIYET

-2278 AVLDATSRYYKP
+2278 AVLDATSRYYTP

-2311 MLRLLDEVTPSRV
+2311 MLRLLDEDTSSRV

-2346 QIGGAGIYNITG
+2346 QIGGAGIYNLTG
-2358 NPNVKN
+2358 NPNTKN

-2470 LMETFSYNWLPVYEN
+2470 LMETFSYNWLPVNQN
-2485 INLLPRNTIANS
+2485 ISLLPRNTTES
-2497 TTNNTVGIFISNI
+2497 RTPGIFISNI

-2532 LQAQKH
+2532 LQAQKR

-2559 INTVDQPTWQKSYP
+2559 INTVDQPTWQTSYP
-2573 EEPSYVEAILDWL
+2573 EEPSYVEAILEWL
-2586 KEMGWWFVPEVTILQ
+2586 KEMKWWFVPEVTILQ
-2601 KEETTN
+2601 KEGTTN

-2699 ISSPRYTLP
+2699 ISSPRYKLP
-2708 LQVNWLEHH
+2708 LQVKWEHK
-2717 FPRGTRFDI
+2717 FPGKTKFDV

-2854 SYLEPAILD
+2854 SYLEPAILE
-2863 VTNSSTID
+2863 VRNSTPVD
-2871 YHKWSFYDQI
+2871 YHTWSFYDQI

-2923 HMKFFHIRTGS
+2923 HMKFFHIRTGL

-3022 RQYELKQLVA
+3022 RQYKLKQLVA
-3032 LTYVVDA
+3032 LTYVLDA

-3075 ANGNLYISKVIS
+3075 VNGDLYISKVIS
-3087 NNESSESKLEQ
+3087 KNAISESKLEQ

-3122 RTGSLA
+3122 RKESLSSS
-3128 ATSGSGLMFVGP
+3128 SGTGLMFVGP
-3140 ELRHIE
+3140 EIRHIE

-3216 LEACMSLKGDKPE
+3216 LEACMSIKGDKPE
-3229 WKIPPSFIQF
+3229 WKIPPSFMQF

>member
-1 MGGGGGSENISFSVS
+1 MIDDTRFLNMGGILPPNTMRTHSN
-16 PSHHSGNWKTS
+16 HSGNWKTS

-124 SVLSRRKRAV
+124 SVLSRRKRAA
-134 PEQPQQSQQEQ
+134 PDQPQQEASEN
-145 ATGSKPSKY
+145 TESKKKY

-161 EEKLKLTPE
+161 EEKLKLKPE
-170 QKALITGDLEK
+170 EKDLVKGELEK
-181 LKKAINKYNALKE
+181 LKKAINRYNTLEE
-194 KNSKVG
+194 KNSKEG
-200 QEVLIRQSVLLDSIQ
+200 QEALIRQSVLLDGIQ

-221 EKAQKTQAAAKPKED
+221 EKAQKTQAAAKTKEE
-236 KAKAEPAK
+236 KKKVEEEKPKAEPAK

-291 EGTENYIKIFLQT
+291 DGTEDYIKIFLQT
-304 YKDFDFFFWVDK
+304 YTDFEFYFWVDK

-328 KKIAFAAAV
+328 KKTAFAAAV
-337 EDLRASTDQSVQAFI
+337 EDLRASTDQSVQNFI
-352 KDYDEL
+352 KDYDDL
-358 KKKYDEKYTQANT
+358 KKKYDKQYTQANT
-371 EEEKG
+371 EAEKS
-376 KYLDDLK
+376 KYLEDLK

-415 FNYCQLKGIGNI
+415 FNYCQLKGIGSI
-427 NDEVRVE
+427 TDEVRIE

-514 RMYMLKELGGI
+514 RMYMLKEIGGI
-525 YTDLDMMPSYSQDI
+525 YTDLDMMPSYSQEI
-539 LEIIQKH
+539 LELIKKH
-546 SSSKEKTKE
+546 STGKEKTKE
-555 KPPTPED
+555 KHPSPQD
-562 NRLFEDMFC
+562 NRLFEDMSC

-578 VLKLATGKETEVSL
+578 VLKLAIGKATEVTL
-592 EKIEKDIDLT
+592 EQVGKDIDLS
-602 RLRESDKPKL
+602 RLSEADKPKL

-652 EGGKSEDGA
+652 EGGKSGEDTA
-661 TVKKKSFFQPM
+661 AKKKSFFQPM
-672 SEMTVRDTMP
+672 SLETVRNTMP

-793 AEVLVEEYRK
+793 AEVLVEEFRK
-803 WGPIGKDFLSPRG
+803 WGPVGRDFLSPRG

-844 WLSPK
+844 WLSPL

-878 DNTKFNSYK
+878 DNTEFNSYK

-900 FTSLWSEESKKKLPP
+900 FTSLWTEESRKKLPS
-915 GLLERFNVFIEEQTL
+915 GLLERFNAFIEAKTV

-935 ADIDQQIYAAMSAIQ
+935 MEIDQQIYTTMSAVQ
-950 DKDPAAKAS
+950 NKDPAAKAS
-959 LFSLQLQLANLLRSV
+959 LFSLQLQLSNLIRSS

-980 RVHFFPQAQ
+980 RVHFFPQMQ
-989 NLQKQTHADYIKS
+989 YLQKQSHVDYQKS
-1002 IELYLKTSSTT
+1002 IELYLKTSTSTE
-1013 NIVLWHSD
+1013 IVLWHSE

-1028 FKQLLTIAERRVAI
+1028 FKQLLTLAERHVAI
-1042 DGLLNPKEKEKK
+1042 NDLLNPKEQEKKKKEKK
-1054 KDKEKDKEKEKKP
+1054 KP
-1067 ESSSGSDSSDSE
+1067 NSSSGSDSGSEGSDGEGSE
-1079 WSEAHKDFSKYKELL
+1079 SRKDFSKYKELL
-1094 QKYEE
+1094 KKYEN

-1111 AELSTFLETTT
+1111 AELSEFLETTT
-1122 KIAEHR
+1122 KLAEHR
-1128 ELFSVIDQIETSIS
+1128 DVFSIIDQIETSIS
-1142 SGYTYRTLE
+1142 SGYTYRALE
-1151 DKIIKWFSLP
+1151 EKVIKWFSLP
-1161 ENDRRNHLLDL
+1161 ENDRRKHLLDL
-1172 LKQLEKDVNKKESK
+1172 LKQLEKEASKKDSK
-1186 PKQKEHKE
+1186 SEKSEHSQ

-1234 EFLSK
+1234 ELLSK
-1239 NELFQKMILTGYPFA
+1239 NELFQKMIRSGYPFMDA
-1254 DSLEIMRFMV
+1254 LEILRFMV

-1365 ESENV
+1365 ESESV
-1370 MASMGGGFFNSVT
+1370 MVSMGGGFFNVVT

-1400 LKKELKSESEIKSIL
+1400 LKKELKSEKEIKDIL
-1415 EKKGAGPLYNTERAK
+1415 EKKGAGPIYDEKRAK
-1430 LLLEYSKL
+1430 LLLEYSQL

-1444 KEINTAAAGLHNL
+1444 KEINMAAAGLHNL
-1457 GQASAHLITQP
+1457 GQASAYLITQALP
-1468 IPGAGRVILRDH
+1468 SAGRLILRDH
-1480 DFGLP
+1480 DFGIP

-1490 TDPVGLRS
+1490 TDPVGLRN
-1498 YDYSGIGGRKDV
+1498 YDYSGIGGRKDI
-1510 FSTPPDVPTLHK
+1510 FSSPPDVPTLHK
-1522 IIDRVKYNLIDWPEF
+1522 IIDRVKYTLMDWPEF
-1537 SSKFSGIF
+1537 FEKYSGLW
-1545 GDLAFRLGA
+1545 GDLAFRLGGQS
-1554 KTLELHPQTF
+1554 LEIHPQKF
-1564 LYRIEG
+1564 LHEVEG

-1579 LNAQDKMSYS
+1579 LAAENKAVYR
-1589 TLQHNLVTVSSLFQ
+1589 TLQENLSLVSSLFQ

-1619 LKRALDLIEWLQHRG
+1619 LQRSLDVIHWLQHHG
-1634 NRELQIGGVLSS
+1634 NKELQAGGVLSS
-1646 LEWDISSL
+1646 LNWDIQSL

-1676 LHFFN
+1676 IHFFD
-1681 GIARVTDPNFG
+1681 GSVRVTDPNFG

-1697 TLEAALYFIEFMV
+1697 NVAAALYFIEFMV
-1710 QVTSEIKARYGISD
+1710 QTSSEIKARYGISD
-1724 DKTVSEQLKVYVADS
+1724 QQPVADQLKVHLADT
-1739 PEARNFLQETTDAG
+1739 PEARNTWMIPTDAG
-1753 LLTNH
+1753 LLSHH
-1758 QMTTLERMIVRGEVT
+1758 QMSTLEHMVIRGDVT
-1773 FSGIRTTWSTL
+1773 FSGIRTTWSKL
-1784 FGMGLTLGGKRIDEK
+1784 FEMGLTLEGKRIDEK
-1799 VKETDLDKALIDG
+1799 VKETDLEKAFLDG
-1812 DVLSDYLS
+1812 DVLADYLS
-1820 RNSLDESSVALAK
+1820 KTSLDEATATLAK

-1845 QVISPTMITET
+1845 KIISPNMITET

-1865 TSREKVQHFKKI
+1865 ASRERINHFK
-1877 IQAFFLDL
+1877 QLLQSFFSDL
-1885 SQKIK
+1885 SQKIR

-1912 AIVSLEKT
+1912 ATISLEKT
-1920 ETSNK
+1920 ETSKNTGN
-1925 KPQKT
+1925 QKT
-1930 LVTIS
+1930 HVTIS
-1935 LSLKEISEAFKT
+1935 VKIKEISEAFRT

-2015 FITPTGIDGFRTETV
+2015 FITPTGIDGFRTETL

-2045 VGKALSF
+2045 VGKALSV

-2129 IARNVAYKEERHYA
+2129 IAKNVAYKEE
-2143 WLEYKRFLETAAKHV
+2143 
-2158 LFAYPHKH
+2158 
-2166 LLDLSGNQVL
+2166 
-2176 GDVFLDLRTN
+2176 
-2186 PPILKGKPSYNYDS
+2186 
-2200 LLGSVP
+2200 
-2206 EWTDKQVRNR
+2206 
-2216 LGYAFSITPEWALA
+2216 
-2230 KGHANSLWP
+2230 
-2239 REIPKIPKGIYET
+2239 
-2252 VYLGY
+2252 
-2257 GITYKVHT
+2257 
-2265 EIVYLSNQ
+2265 
-2273 ITWRD
+2273 
-2278 AVLDATSRYYKP
+2278 
-2290 PLTEEGKSSTIIGGD
+2290 
-2305 APLNVI
+2305 
-2311 MLRLLDEVTPSRV
+2311 
-2324 NQTMKYKDYKVNIVG
+2324 
-2339 GKGGVTV
+2339 
-2346 QIGGAGIYNITG
+2346 
-2358 NPNVKN
+2358 
-2364 TISFRAIPE
+2364 
-2373 PLGVTFNLSNHNEQL
+2373 
-2388 VPLTR
+2388 
-2393 TNGTKIEPLKIKQK
+2393 
-2407 GFNIIAG
+2407 
-2414 SAGGYDILVGER
+2414 
-2426 DTHFYVSPGGGKIY
+2426 
-2440 SGIGK
+2440 
-2445 NWYHIPRLKGRLDII
+2445 
-2460 LATNSTEHML
+2460 
-2470 LMETFSYNWLPVYEN
+2470 
-2485 INLLPRNTIANS
+2485 
-2497 TTNNTVGIFISNI
+2497 
-2510 DNSTSFER
+2510 
-2518 WENKFTVKL
+2518 
-2527 ADGIT
+2527 
-2532 LQAQKH
+2532 
-2538 IYGNAT
+2538 
-2544 ETNSTINA
+2544 
-2552 TYVTTLG
+2552 
-2559 INTVDQPTWQKSYP
+2559 
-2573 EEPSYVEAILDWL
+2573 
-2586 KEMGWWFVPEVTILQ
+2586 
-2601 KEETTN
+2601 
-2607 FYSKYKTLVYHPNP
+2607 
-2621 FTELDLHPQ
+2621 
-2630 PGYHTRIDGSVG
+2630 
-2642 DTYIFSESPKANIS
+2642 
-2656 TVELTLAE
+2656 
-2664 DADAPQTVD
+2664 
-2673 LSLLVPTSIR
+2673 
-2683 GKMTNHTK
+2683 
-2691 NGTSIDLE
+2691 
-2699 ISSPRYTLP
+2699 
-2708 LQVNWLEHH
+2708 
-2717 FPRGTRFDI
+2717 
-2726 FSNHNPR
+2726 
-2733 LGEWY
+2733 
-2738 EILNKNASIWH
+2738 
-2749 NLFMNSTLIPERL
+2749 
-2762 VGIHSLNNTVSLMI
+2762 
-2776 SSLRRNNEHILGVEN
+2776 
-2791 RGAVNLKVVGQMYAG
+2791 
-2806 KIKGAMENRHWHTFS
+2806 
-2821 QLLSKFD
+2821 
-2828 ITIPAHSIKH
+2828 
-2838 LAFKGEA
+2838 
-2845 ETNDTILFR
+2845 
-2854 SYLEPAILD
+2854 
-2863 VTNSSTID
+2863 
-2871 YHKWSFYDQI
+2871 
-2881 RVYKTTLNLEGFQMY
+2881 
-2896 NITKAEPNLNRLLMF
+2896 
-2911 VQKQVRIQGRDL
+2911 
-2923 HMKFFHIRTGS
+2923 
-2934 GIGAINILF
+2934 
-2943 KDFFVD
+2943 
-2949 DMSSITE
+2949 
-2956 RTIEGEVKPILVEN
+2956 
-2970 PISLIDPTY
+2970 
-2979 KEHLKH
+2979 
-2985 TLGDTQIDLIQ
+2985 
-2996 YLQEFG
+2996 
-3002 TTTHT
+3002 
-3007 LQLNYNKETHELELP
+3007 
-3022 RQYELKQLVA
+3022 
-3032 LTYVVDA
+3032 
-3039 KESITKEN
+3039 
-3047 SWLFLDKAMKEYRL
+3047 
-3061 PLPTISETYYYLDP
+3061 
-3075 ANGNLYISKVIS
+3075 
-3087 NNESSESKLEQ
+3087 
-3098 AFVLVLPGF
+3098 
-3107 KTRWQ
+3107 
-3112 EYQNIFISNT
+3112 
-3122 RTGSLA
+3122 
-3128 ATSGSGLMFVGP
+3128 
-3140 ELRHIE
+3140 
-3146 FDTKRTIGGTSLP
+3146 
-3159 ERVSSRSGIVFPTTD
+3159 
-3174 QVMVYNPA
+3174 
-3182 LARRFYTYA
+3182 
-3191 DYILWI
+3191 
-3197 LKDRAN
+3197 
-3203 GDSKRAKAYDIYM
+3203 
-3216 LEACMSLKGDKPE
+3216 
-3229 WKIPPSFIQF
+3229 
-3239 AFAYYRAWVSQ
+3239 
-3250 WIKHRIQRGTLI
+3250 
-3262 SLPAKSIQVSLITTQ
+3262 
-3277 TEYFA
+3277 
-3282 NKRRGGFHVFYS
+3282 
-3294 IYGLNNK
+3294 
-3301 LVDHKSPGDMVFDI
+3301 
-3315 SEDVILTVKK
+3315 
-3325 VDESD
+3325 
-3330 YDKRKIYVVLDLATE
+3330 
-3345 EERKL
+3345 
-3350 RADKNVILIPG
+3350 
-3361 GENARKRR
+3361 